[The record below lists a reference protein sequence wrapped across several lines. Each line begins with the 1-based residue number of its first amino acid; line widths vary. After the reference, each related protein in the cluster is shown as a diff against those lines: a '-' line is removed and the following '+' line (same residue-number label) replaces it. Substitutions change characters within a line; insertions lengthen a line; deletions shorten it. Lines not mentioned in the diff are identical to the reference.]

1 MRGFLPRDPLL
12 VGRLGACL
20 GAIAWLWL
28 GGQGILPLA
37 AVALLLLLAT
47 SARVWFLDRRSGH
60 ALRMHDVPTYV
71 VIADLVTAGIWM
83 IASATNPRSIA
94 FVIVL
99 AVGAFAMYRLG
110 RAGLIAAM
118 TTYVAARLF
127 MEALRVAIGEP
138 TPTPQLVAE
147 VFVVGIAVLILSAT
161 VDSYRAEQT
170 RAENAL
176 RRGKTLERLA
186 TEIASETEPMALF
199 RTIARS
205 ALLLA
210 NAHHATIA
218 VRRGDEFYIAAGS
231 GTGERVVGVHAPA
244 ATGIVGAVLRTRAT
258 VAVDDYA
265 ADPMAIP
272 AVREI
277 GVRALIGLPIFL
289 HGEFAAAISV
299 GRLDLRPFDA
309 EDRAALE
316 GLAAHAS
323 IALRNARII
332 EQGRRL
338 EALSRELSGA
348 MPEDVIDRI
357 AQAMQAV
364 FDLEW
369 VVITELKGDLAR
381 PLAALGKAAP
391 ARGHGWVPL
400 GPMLRSV
407 VAARELVVLRDY
419 ANDHGIEPDRPI
431 SMLARDVGVHA
442 MMVAPIIVEGEIR
455 ATIAVGTTDP
465 YRMFDGIERQE
476 LLAFA
481 DLGASALRAANERSE
496 RERRIGRLSAL
507 NVLAWQLA
515 AVHEPFAIAKLAFDA
530 AATLV
535 QRDSFTV
542 ARYDDR
548 TNELEFVME
557 AHGDQAAP
565 GETRLSLGS
574 GPPPRQGPLPLGP
587 PPRQGPLPLGP
598 MSQVVLTGEPFR
610 APNAVHLPM
619 KSRGQL
625 VGVLACATDAP
636 NVLDDEDVAVLQ
648 TLANLVATAFENAGA
663 LARMREL
670 YLASVRALAA
680 AVDARDPYTRSHS
693 ARVAALSRGIAEE
706 MQLTTD
712 QVRRIQL
719 GALLHDIGKIGVPDA
734 ILNNPGALSPDEWV
748 IMRSHSMLG
757 ASIVNAVEPLRDLV
771 PIVRMH
777 HERYD
782 GAGYPDQLGGDLV
795 PIEAYVVAAAD
806 AFEVIIS
813 RRAYKPAQ
821 TVEHACAELLRC
833 RGTQFHPAVVDAFLR
848 LIERDRAQ
856 GAAQLRRI
864 AGILHEDIEDVPG
877 PGVLLEQ
884 FAASAQ
890 THGRQ
895 LAILQRLAS
904 EISAVLD
911 IDELAERLLR
921 IICDAMGY
929 ENGFLLTLDDGGDD
943 LVIRAA
949 VGPSRSYVG
958 SRLPR
963 GQGIS
968 WWVVEHGEPQ
978 NVADGRVDP
987 RFYGPSE
994 IRSVL
999 CVPLQLGD
1007 ERIGA
1012 LGVESPRVA
1021 AFGREDEELLTAVSH
1036 QVAAA
1041 VRVAKLHQAAK
1052 TAAATDPLTGL
1063 PNRRSFFERLDR
1075 ELAGRDGRSLSVA
1088 MLDANGLK
1096 ALNDGFGHAAGDEA
1110 LVRVGS
1116 ILVAG
1121 VREGDLVARIGGDE
1135 FAVLFA
1141 GAPILTAERIVRR
1154 LAERIAHSTLGAGH
1168 RLPTIAWGVADASG
1182 DATVDELVE
1191 AADRAMYRQ
1200 KQLMRKRTPA

>member
-1 MRGFLPRDPLL
+1 MRGVFPRDPLL
-12 VGRLGACL
+12 VGRVGACL
-20 GAIAWLWL
+20 GAVAWLWL
-28 GGQGILPLA
+28 GGQGVVPLA
-37 AVALLLLLAT
+37 ALALTFLVAT
-47 SARVWFLDRRSGH
+47 SAGVWWLDRARGH
-60 ALRMHDVPTYV
+60 PLGMHELPAQIVL
-71 VIADLVTAGIWM
+71 ADLVTAGVWM
-83 IASATNPRSIA
+83 VGSATNPRSIA

-110 RAGLIAAM
+110 RAGLIATM
-118 TTYVAARLF
+118 TTYLAARLG
-127 MEALRVAIGEP
+127 MEALRMTTGEP
-138 TPTPQLVAE
+138 TPVPQLVAE
-147 VFVVGIAVLILSAT
+147 IIVVSLAVLIVSAT
-161 VDSYRAEQT
+161 VDSYRAEQS
-170 RAENAL
+170 RAEKAL
-176 RRGKTLERLA
+176 RLGRTLERLA
-186 TEIASETEPMALF
+186 TQIASETEPGALF

-210 NAHHATIA
+210 DAHHATIN
-218 VRRGDEFYIAAGS
+218 VRRGDEFYVAAGA
-231 GTGERVVGVHAPA
+231 GTGERIVGFHAPA
-244 ATGIVGAVLRTRAT
+244 ELGIVGAVLRTRAT

-265 ADPMAIP
+265 ADPTAVS
-272 AVREI
+272 AVRDV
-277 GVRALIGLPIFL
+277 GVRALIGVPIFL
-289 HGEFAAAISV
+289 HGEFAATITV
-299 GRLDLRPFDA
+299 GRLERRAFDA
-309 EDRAALE
+309 DDRAALE
-316 GLAAHAS
+316 GLASHAS

-369 VVITELKGDLAR
+369 VLITELKGDLGR
-381 PLAALGKAAP
+381 PLAALGRAAP
-391 ARGHGWVPL
+391 ARSHEWMPL
-400 GPMLRSV
+400 GPLLRQL
-407 VAARELVVLRDY
+407 VATRELVLLRDY
-419 ANDHGIEPDRPI
+419 ATDRGIEPDRPI
-431 SMLARDVGVHA
+431 SRLAHEVGVHA
-442 MMVAPIIVEGEIR
+442 TMVAPVILQGELR
-455 ATIAVGTTDP
+455 AALAVGTTDP
-465 YRMFDGIERQE
+465 YRSFDAIERQE
-476 LLAFA
+476 LLAVA
-481 DLGASALRAANERSE
+481 DLAASALRAANERRE

-515 AVHEPFAIAKLAFDA
+515 AVHEPFGIARLAFDA
-530 AATLV
+530 AATLTR
-535 QRDSFTV
+535 RDSFSV

-548 TNELEFVME
+548 SNELDFVIE
-557 AHGDQAAP
+557 ARGDEAAA
-565 GETRLSLGS
+565 GETQVPVGS
-574 GPPPRQGPLPLGP
+574 GPT
-587 PPRQGPLPLGP
+587 
-598 MSQVVLTGEPFR
+598 SQVVLSGELFR
-610 APNAVHLPM
+610 TPNAVHLPM
-619 KSRGQL
+619 KSRGKL
-625 VGVLACATDAP
+625 VGVLACGTDAP

-706 MQLTTD
+706 MKLSVD

-734 ILNNPGALSPDEWV
+734 ILNNPGALSADEWV

-771 PIVRMH
+771 PIVRSH

-782 GAGYPDQLGGDLV
+782 GAGYPDELGGDLV

-806 AFEVIIS
+806 AFEVIVS

-821 TVEHACAELLRC
+821 TVEYACAELLRC
-833 RGTQFHPAVVDAFLR
+833 RGTQFHPTVVDAFLR

-877 PGVLLEQ
+877 PGLLLEQ

-929 ENGFLLTLDDGGDD
+929 ENGFLLTLDDDGDH

-949 VGPSRSYVG
+949 VGPSGSYVG
-958 SRLPR
+958 QRLSR

-968 WWVVEHGEPQ
+968 WWVVERGELQ
-978 NVADGRVDP
+978 NVADGRLDP
-987 RFYGPSE
+987 RFYGPDE

-999 CVPLQLGD
+999 TVPLQLGD

-1012 LGVESPRVA
+1012 LGVESPRIA
-1021 AFGREDEELLTAVSH
+1021 AFGRKDEELLTAVSH

-1063 PNRRSFFERLDR
+1063 PNRRSFFERLER
-1075 ELAGRDGRSLSVA
+1075 ELATREGDSLSVA
-1088 MLDANGLK
+1088 ILDANGLK
-1096 ALNDGFGHAAGDEA
+1096 ALNDDFGHAAGDEA
-1110 LVRVGS
+1110 LVRVGA
-1116 ILVAG
+1116 ILQAG
-1121 VREGDLVARIGGDE
+1121 VRDGDLVARIGGDE
-1135 FAVLFA
+1135 FAVLFS

-1154 LAERIAHSTLGAGH
+1154 LAEQIARGTIGAGH
-1168 RLPTIAWGVADASG
+1168 RLPTIAWGVADATG
-1182 DATVDELVE
+1182 EATVDALVE

-1200 KQLMRKRTPA
+1200 KQLMRRRTPA

>member
-1 MRGFLPRDPLL
+1 MRGLFPRDPLL
-12 VGRLGACL
+12 IGRLGACL
-20 GAIAWLWL
+20 GAVAWLSL
-28 GGQGILPLA
+28 GGQGMVPIAGGALVLL
-37 AVALLLLLAT
+37 VATA
-47 SARVWFLDRRSGH
+47 ARVWWLDRRRGR
-60 ALRMHDVPTYV
+60 ALGLHEVPV
-71 VIADLVTAGIWM
+71 DIVIADLVTAGVWM
-83 IASATNPRSIA
+83 IGSATNPRSIA

-110 RAGLIAAM
+110 RAGLLATM
-118 TTYVAARLF
+118 GTYLAARLG
-127 MEALRVAIGEP
+127 MEFVRVATHEP
-138 TPTPQLVAE
+138 TPVPQFFAE
-147 VFVVGIAVLILSAT
+147 VVVVAIAVLILSAT
-161 VDSYRAEQT
+161 VDSYREERA
-170 RAENAL
+170 RAEKAL
-176 RRGKTLERLA
+176 RLGKSLERLA

-210 NAHHATIA
+210 NAQHATIN
-218 VRRGDEFYIAAGS
+218 VRRGDEFYIAAGAGS
-231 GTGERVVGVHAPA
+231 GERVVGVHAPSEA
-244 ATGIVGAVLRTRAT
+244 GIVGAVLRTRAT
-258 VAVDDYA
+258 VTVDDYA
-265 ADPMAIP
+265 TDPTAVP
-272 AVREI
+272 AVRDV
-277 GVRALIGLPIFL
+277 GVRALIGVPIFL
-289 HGEFAAAISV
+289 HGEFAATLTV
-299 GRLDLRPFDA
+299 GRLEPRPFDA
-309 EDRAALE
+309 DDRAALE
-316 GLAAHAS
+316 GLASHAS

-338 EALSRELSGA
+338 ETLSRELSGA

-369 VVITELKGDLAR
+369 VVITALKGDLGR

-391 ARGHGWVPL
+391 ARSLDWMPL
-400 GPMLRSV
+400 GPLLRQV
-407 VAARELVVLRDY
+407 VAARELVHLRDY
-419 ANDHGIEPDRPI
+419 GSDNGIEPQRPI
-431 SMLARDVGVHA
+431 SMLARDAGVHA
-442 MMVAPIIVEGEIR
+442 IMVAPVIFEGEIR
-455 ATIAVGTTDP
+455 AALTVGTTDP
-465 YRMFDGIERQE
+465 YRTFDAIERQE

-481 DLGASALRAANERSE
+481 DLAASALRAANERSE

-515 AVHEPFAIAKLAFDA
+515 AVHEPFGIAKLAFDA
-530 AATLV
+530 AATLLR
-535 QRDSFTV
+535 RDSFSI
-542 ARYDDR
+542 ARYDEKS
-548 TNELEFVME
+548 NELEFVIEGRGDE
-557 AHGDQAAP
+557 AAA
-565 GETRLSLGS
+565 GETRESV
-574 GPPPRQGPLPLGP
+574 GPSPT
-587 PPRQGPLPLGP
+587 
-598 MSQVVLTGEPFR
+598 SQVVLTGEPYR
-610 APNAVHLPM
+610 TPSEVHLPM
-619 KSRGQL
+619 KSRGKL
-625 VGVLACATDAP
+625 VGVLACGTDAP
-636 NVLDDEDVAVLQ
+636 NVLDDGDVAVLQ

-706 MQLTTD
+706 MQLSAD

-734 ILNNPGALSPDEWV
+734 ILNKPGALTPDEWV
-748 IMRSHSMLG
+748 MMRSHSMLG

-771 PIVRMH
+771 PIVRSH

-782 GAGYPDQLGGDLV
+782 GAGYPDELGGDLV

-806 AFEVIIS
+806 AFEVIVS

-848 LIERDRAQ
+848 LIDRDRAQ

-884 FAASAQ
+884 FAASAR

-911 IDELAERLLR
+911 IDDLAERLLR

-929 ENGFLLTLDDGGDD
+929 ENGFLLTLDDAAEY

-949 VGPSRSYVG
+949 VGPSGSYVG
-958 SRLPR
+958 QRLPR

-968 WWVVEHGEPQ
+968 WWVVERGELQ
-978 NVADGRVDP
+978 NVADGRLDA

-999 CVPLQLGD
+999 SVPLQLGD

-1012 LGVESPRVA
+1012 LGVESTRLA

-1052 TAAATDPLTGL
+1052 IAAATDPLTGL
-1063 PNRRSFFERLDR
+1063 PNRRSFFERLER
-1075 ELAGRDGRSLSVA
+1075 ELAGRDGAPLSVA
-1088 MLDANGLK
+1088 IVDANGLK
-1096 ALNDGFGHAAGDEA
+1096 ALNDDFGHAAGDEA
-1110 LVRVGS
+1110 LVRVGA
-1116 ILVAG
+1116 ILQSG

-1135 FAVLFA
+1135 FAVLFT

-1154 LAERIAHSTLGAGH
+1154 LAERIAHSTLGVGH

-1182 DATVDELVE
+1182 EATVDALVE

>member
-1 MRGFLPRDPLL
+1 MWGLFPRDPLL
-12 VGRLGACL
+12 IGRLGACL
-20 GAIAWLWL
+20 GALAWLGV
-28 GGQGILPLA
+28 GGQGIAPLA
-37 AVALLLLLAT
+37 ATALVLLVVT
-47 SARVWFLDRRSGH
+47 SARVWWLDLKRGR
-60 ALRMHDVPTYV
+60 ALSLNDVPPHV
-71 VIADLVTAGIWM
+71 VIGDLVTAGIWM
-83 IASATNPRSIA
+83 VSSATNPRSIA
-94 FVIVL
+94 FVVVL

-110 RAGLIAAM
+110 RAGLIATM
-118 TTYVAARLF
+118 TTYLAARIG
-127 MEALRVAIGEP
+127 MEAVRVSINEP
-138 TPTPQLVAE
+138 TPVPQLVAE
-147 VFVVGIAVLILSAT
+147 VLVVGLAVLILSAT
-161 VDSYRAEQT
+161 VDSYREEQA
-170 RAENAL
+170 RAEKAL
-176 RRGKTLERLA
+176 RLGRTLERLA
-186 TEIASETEPMALF
+186 TEIASETEPMSLF
-199 RTIARS
+199 RAIARS

-210 NAHHATIA
+210 NAHHATIN
-218 VRRGDEFYIAAGS
+218 VRRGEEFYIGAGA

-244 ATGIVGAVLRTRAT
+244 EMGIVGAVLRTRAT
-258 VAVDDYA
+258 VTVDDYA
-265 ADPMAIP
+265 AYPTAVP
-272 AVREI
+272 AVRDT
-277 GVRALIGLPIFL
+277 GVRALIAVPIFL
-289 HGEFAAAISV
+289 HGESAATITV

-309 EDRAALE
+309 DDRAALE
-316 GLAAHAS
+316 GLASHAS
-323 IALRNARII
+323 VALRNARII

-338 EALSRELSGA
+338 ETLSRELSGA

-357 AQAMQAV
+357 ARAMQAV

-369 VVITELKGDLAR
+369 VIITEVKGDLAR
-381 PLAALGKAAP
+381 PMAALGKAA
-391 ARGHGWVPL
+391 AAVSHGWISHGPL
-400 GPMLRSV
+400 LRRA
-407 VAARELVVLRDY
+407 VAARELVFMRDY
-419 ANDHGIEPDRPI
+419 AGDNGVEPDRPI

-442 MMVAPIIVEGEIR
+442 TMLAPIILDGEIR
-455 ATIAVGTTDP
+455 AALTVGTTDP
-465 YRMFDGIERQE
+465 YRTFDAIERQG

-481 DLGASALRAANERSE
+481 ELAASALRAANERRE

-507 NVLAWQLA
+507 NILAWQLA
-515 AVHEPFAIAKLAFDA
+515 AVHEPFGIATLAFDA
-530 AATLV
+530 AATLLR
-535 QRDSFTV
+535 RDSFSI
-542 ARYDDR
+542 ARYDER
-548 TNELEFVME
+548 SNELEFVIE
-557 AHGDQAAP
+557 ARGDDAAP
-565 GETRLSLGS
+565 GETRESVGS
-574 GPPPRQGPLPLGP
+574 GPT
-587 PPRQGPLPLGP
+587 
-598 MSQVVLTGEPFR
+598 SQVVLTGEPFR
-610 APNAVHLPM
+610 ASHEVHLPM
-619 KSRGQL
+619 KSRGKL
-625 VGVLACATDAP
+625 VGVLACGTDAP
-636 NVLDDEDVAVLQ
+636 NVIDDEDVAVLQ

-693 ARVAALSRGIAEE
+693 ARVAALARGIAEQ
-706 MQLTTD
+706 MQLSAD

-734 ILNNPGALSPDEWV
+734 ILNKPGALSPDEWV

-771 PIVRMH
+771 PIVRSH

-782 GAGYPDQLGGDLV
+782 GAGYPDELGGDLV

-806 AFEVIIS
+806 AFEVIVS
-813 RRAYKPAQ
+813 RRSYKPAQ

-911 IDELAERLLR
+911 IDELAGRLLR

-929 ENGFLLTLDDGGDD
+929 ENGFLLTLDEAAEH

-949 VGPSRSYVG
+949 VGPSGSYLG
-958 SRLPR
+958 QRLPR

-968 WWVVEHGEPQ
+968 WWVVEHGKLQ
-978 NVADGRVDP
+978 NVADGRLDD

-1012 LGVESPRVA
+1012 LGVESPRIA
-1021 AFGREDEELLTAVSH
+1021 AFGREDEDLLSAVSH

-1052 TAAATDPLTGL
+1052 TAAATDALTGL
-1063 PNRRSFFERLDR
+1063 PNRRSFFERLER
-1075 ELAGRDGRSLSVA
+1075 EVARGDGQPLSVA
-1088 MLDANGLK
+1088 ILDANGLK
-1096 ALNDGFGHAAGDEA
+1096 ALNDSFGHAAGDEA
-1110 LVRVGS
+1110 LVRVGA
-1116 ILVAG
+1116 ILQAG

-1154 LAERIAHSTLGAGH
+1154 LADRIGQSTLGVGH
-1168 RLPTIAWGVADASG
+1168 RLPTIAWGVADATG
-1182 DATVDELVE
+1182 EATVDELVE

>member
-1 MRGFLPRDPLL
+1 VWGLFPRDPLL
-12 VGRLGACL
+12 VGRIGACL
-20 GAIAWLWL
+20 GAVAWLAL
-28 GGQGILPLA
+28 GGLGVLPVA
-37 AVALLLLLAT
+37 ATALVLLLAT
-47 SARVWFLDRRSGH
+47 SAWVWRLDSKRGR
-60 ALRMHDVPTYV
+60 ALQLHEVPPQL
-71 VIADLVTAGIWM
+71 VIADLVTGAVWM
-83 IASATNPRSIA
+83 IGSATNPRSIA

-99 AVGAFAMYRLG
+99 AVGAFAMYRLK
-110 RAGLIAAM
+110 RAGLIATM
-118 TTYVAARLF
+118 TTYVAARVG
-127 MEALRVAIGEP
+127 MEAVRLSIGEP
-138 TPTPQLVAE
+138 TPISQVIAE
-147 VFVVGIAVLILSAT
+147 AFVVGIVVIILSAT
-161 VDSYRAEQT
+161 VDSYHAEQSRAES
-170 RAENAL
+170 AL
-176 RRGKTLERLA
+176 RRGKSLERLA
-186 TEIASETEPMALF
+186 ADIAAETEPLALF
-199 RTIARS
+199 QTIARS

-210 NAHHATIA
+210 NAEHATIN
-218 VRRGDEFYIAAGS
+218 VRRGEEFYIAAGA

-244 ATGIVGAVLRTRAT
+244 EMGIVGAVLRARAT
-258 VAVDDYA
+258 VAIDDYGT
-265 ADPMAIP
+265 DPTAVP
-272 AVREI
+272 AVRDV
-277 GVRALIGLPIFL
+277 GVRALICVPIFL
-289 HGEFAAAISV
+289 HGEFAATITV
-299 GRLDLRPFDA
+299 GRLDRRPFDA

-316 GLAAHAS
+316 GLASHAS
-323 IALRNARII
+323 IALRNARLI

-357 AQAMQAV
+357 AHTMQAV

-369 VVITELKGDLAR
+369 VLISELKGEEGR
-381 PLAALGKAAP
+381 PLAALGKARP
-391 ARGHGWVPL
+391 ARDHGWSPL
-400 GPMLRSV
+400 GPLLRQV
-407 VAARELVVLRDY
+407 VAARELIVLRDY
-419 ANDHGIEPDRPI
+419 MSDRGIEPERAI

-442 MMVAPIIVEGEIR
+442 IMVAPIIFDGEIR
-455 ATIAVGTTDP
+455 AALTVGTTDP
-465 YRMFDGIERQE
+465 YRSFDAIERRE

-481 DLGASALRAANERSE
+481 DLASSALRAANERRE

-507 NVLAWQLA
+507 NVLAWQLG
-515 AVHEPFAIAKLAFDA
+515 AVHEPFDIARLAFDA

-535 QRDSFTV
+535 PRDTFSI
-542 ARYDDR
+542 ARYDER
-548 TNELEFVME
+548 SNELAFVINARGDE
-557 AHGDQAAP
+557 AKAD
-565 GETRLSLGS
+565 ETRMQVGS
-574 GPPPRQGPLPLGP
+574 GPASLVIQ
-587 PPRQGPLPLGP
+587 
-598 MSQVVLTGEPFR
+598 SGELHRTPSE
-610 APNAVHLPM
+610 VHLPM
-619 KSRGQL
+619 KSRGKL
-625 VGVLACATDAP
+625 VGVLACGADAP
-636 NVLDDEDVAVLQ
+636 SSLDDEDVAVLQ
-648 TLANLVATAFENAGA
+648 TLANLVATAFENAEA
-663 LARMREL
+663 LGRMREL

-706 MQLTTD
+706 MQLSAD

-734 ILNNPGALSPDEWV
+734 ILNKPGALSPDEWV
-748 IMRSHSMLG
+748 MMRSHSMLG

-771 PIVRMH
+771 PIVRSH

-782 GAGYPDQLGGDLV
+782 GGGYPDELGGDLV

-806 AFEVIIS
+806 AFEVIVS

-911 IDELAERLLR
+911 IDDLAERLLR

-929 ENGFLLTLDDGGDD
+929 ENGFLLTLDDAGDY

-949 VGPSRSYVG
+949 VGPSGSYVG
-958 SRLPR
+958 QRLPK

-968 WWVVEHGEPQ
+968 WWVVERGKLQ
-978 NVADGRVDP
+978 NVADGRLDP
-987 RFYGPSE
+987 RFYGPNE

-999 CVPLQLGD
+999 SVPLQLGD

-1012 LGVESPRVA
+1012 LGVESPRIA
-1021 AFGREDEELLTAVSH
+1021 AFGREDEDLLTAVSH

-1063 PNRRSFFERLDR
+1063 PNRRIFFERLER
-1075 ELAGRDGRSLSVA
+1075 ELAARDGASLSVA
-1088 MLDANGLK
+1088 IVDANGLK
-1096 ALNDGFGHAAGDEA
+1096 ALNDDFGHAAGDEA
-1110 LVRVGS
+1110 LVRVGA
-1116 ILVAG
+1116 ILQAG

-1135 FAVLFA
+1135 FAVLFV

-1154 LAERIAHSTLGAGH
+1154 LAERIAKGTLGAGR
-1168 RLPTIAWGVADASG
+1168 RLPTIAWGVSDATG
-1182 DATVDELVE
+1182 EATVDALVE

>member
-1 MRGFLPRDPLL
+1 MRGLFPRDPLL
-12 VGRLGACL
+12 IGRLGACL
-20 GAIAWLWL
+20 GAVVWLSL
-28 GGQGILPLA
+28 GGQGMVPIAGGALVLL
-37 AVALLLLLAT
+37 VATA
-47 SARVWFLDRRSGH
+47 ARVWWLDRRRGR
-60 ALRMHDVPTYV
+60 ALGLHEVPV
-71 VIADLVTAGIWM
+71 DIVIADLVTAGVWM
-83 IASATNPRSIA
+83 IGSATNPRSIA

-110 RAGLIAAM
+110 RAGLLATM
-118 TTYVAARLF
+118 GTYLAARLG
-127 MEALRVAIGEP
+127 MEFVRVATHEP
-138 TPTPQLVAE
+138 TPVPQFFAE
-147 VFVVGIAVLILSAT
+147 VVVVAIAVLILSAT
-161 VDSYRAEQT
+161 VDSYREERA
-170 RAENAL
+170 RAEKAL
-176 RRGKTLERLA
+176 RLGKSLERLA

-210 NAHHATIA
+210 NAQHATIN
-218 VRRGDEFYIAAGS
+218 VRRGDEFYIAAGAGS
-231 GTGERVVGVHAPA
+231 GERVVGVHAPA
-244 ATGIVGAVLRTRAT
+244 ETGIVGAVLRTRAT
-258 VAVDDYA
+258 VIVDDYA
-265 ADPMAIP
+265 ADPTAVP
-272 AVREI
+272 AVRDI
-277 GVRALIGLPIFL
+277 GVRALIGVPIFL
-289 HGEFAAAISV
+289 HGEFAATITV
-299 GRLDLRPFDA
+299 GRLETRPFDA
-309 EDRAALE
+309 DDRDALE
-316 GLAAHAS
+316 GLASHAS

-338 EALSRELSGA
+338 ESLSRELSGA
-348 MPEDVIDRI
+348 MPADVIDRI

-369 VVITELKGDLAR
+369 VIINEVKGDLVR
-381 PLAALGKAAP
+381 SMAALGKAAP
-391 ARGHGWVPL
+391 ALGHGWISHGPL
-400 GPMLRSV
+400 LRKV
-407 VAARELVVLRDY
+407 VAARELVLMRDY
-419 ANDHGIEPDRPI
+419 ANDSGIEPDRPI

-442 MMVAPIIVEGEIR
+442 TMVAPIILDGEIR
-455 ATIAVGTTDP
+455 AALTVGTTDP
-465 YRMFDGIERQE
+465 YRSFDAIERQE

-481 DLGASALRAANERSE
+481 DLAASALRAANERSE

-515 AVHEPFAIAKLAFDA
+515 AVHEPFGIAKLAFDA
-530 AATLV
+530 AATLLR
-535 QRDSFTV
+535 RDSFSI
-542 ARYDDR
+542 ARYDEKS
-548 TNELEFVME
+548 NELEFVIEGRGDE
-557 AHGDQAAP
+557 AVA
-565 GETRLSLGS
+565 GETRESV
-574 GPPPRQGPLPLGP
+574 GPSPTSR
-587 PPRQGPLPLGP
+587 
-598 MSQVVLTGEPFR
+598 VVLTGEPFR
-610 APNAVHLPM
+610 TPSEVHLPM

-625 VGVLACATDAP
+625 VGVLACGTDAP

-706 MQLTTD
+706 MQLSAD

-734 ILNNPGALSPDEWV
+734 ILNKPGALTPDEWV
-748 IMRSHSMLG
+748 MMRSHSMLG

-771 PIVRMH
+771 PIVRSH

-782 GAGYPDQLGGDLV
+782 GAGYPDELGGDLV

-806 AFEVIIS
+806 AFEVIVS

-848 LIERDRAQ
+848 LIDRDRAQ

-884 FAASAQ
+884 FAASAR

-911 IDELAERLLR
+911 IDDLAERLLR

-929 ENGFLLTLDDGGDD
+929 ENGFLLTLDDAGDY

-949 VGPSRSYVG
+949 VGPSGSYVG
-958 SRLPR
+958 QRLRR

-968 WWVVEHGEPQ
+968 WWVVERGELQ
-978 NVADGRVDP
+978 NVADGRLDA

-1012 LGVESPRVA
+1012 LGVESTRLA

-1052 TAAATDPLTGL
+1052 IAAATDPLTGL
-1063 PNRRSFFERLDR
+1063 PNRRSFFERLER
-1075 ELAGRDGRSLSVA
+1075 ELTGRDGAPLSVA
-1088 MLDANGLK
+1088 IVDANGLK
-1096 ALNDGFGHAAGDEA
+1096 ALNDDFGHAAGDEA
-1110 LVRVGS
+1110 LVRVGA
-1116 ILVAG
+1116 ILQAG

-1135 FAVLFA
+1135 FAVLFT

-1154 LAERIAHSTLGAGH
+1154 LAERIAHSTLGVGH

-1182 DATVDELVE
+1182 EATVDALVE

>member
-1 MRGFLPRDPLL
+1 M
-12 VGRLGACL
+12 GRLGACV
-20 GAIAWLWL
+20 GAIAWLAL
-28 GGQGILPLA
+28 GGQGIVPVA
-37 AVALLLLLAT
+37 AAALALLVAT
-47 SARVWFLDRRSGH
+47 SVRVWRLDRARGH
-60 ALRMHDVPTYV
+60 ALGMHEVPV
-71 VIADLVTAGIWM
+71 HLVIADLVTAGVWM
-83 IASATNPRSIA
+83 IGSATNPRSIA
-94 FVIVL
+94 FVIIL

-110 RAGLIAAM
+110 RAGLVATM
-118 TTYVAARLF
+118 TTYVGARVG
-127 MEALRVAIGEP
+127 MEAVRVSVGDP
-138 TPTPQLVAE
+138 TPVPQVIAE
-147 VFVVGIAVLILSAT
+147 VFVVTIAVLILSAT
-161 VDSYRAEQT
+161 VDSYRAEQA
-170 RAENAL
+170 RAEKAL
-176 RRGKTLERLA
+176 RLGKSLERLA

-210 NAHHATIA
+210 NADHATIN
-218 VRRGDEFYIAAGS
+218 VRRGDEFYIAAGA
-231 GTGERVVGVHAPA
+231 GTGEKVVGVHAPSEV
-244 ATGIVGAVLRTRAT
+244 GIVGAVLRTRAT
-258 VAVDDYA
+258 VTVDDYA
-265 ADPMAIP
+265 ADPTAVP
-272 AVREI
+272 AVRDV
-277 GVRALIGLPIFL
+277 GVRALIGVPIFI
-289 HGEFAAAISV
+289 HGEFAATLTV
-299 GRLDLRPFDA
+299 GRLEPRPFDTD
-309 EDRAALE
+309 DRAALE
-316 GLAAHAS
+316 GLASHAS

-338 EALSRELSGA
+338 ETLSRELSGA
-348 MPEDVIDRI
+348 MPEDVIERI

-369 VVITELKGDLAR
+369 VIITEVKGDLAR
-381 PLAALGKAAP
+381 PMAALGRAAP
-391 ARGHGWVPL
+391 ARSHGWISHGPL
-400 GPMLRSV
+400 LRQA
-407 VAARELVVLRDY
+407 VAARELVVMRDY
-419 ANDHGIEPDRPI
+419 ASDNGIEPDRPI

-442 MMVAPIIVEGEIR
+442 TMLAPIILDGEIR
-455 ATIAVGTTDP
+455 AALTVGTTDS
-465 YRMFDGIERQE
+465 YRTFDAIERRE

-481 DLGASALRAANERSE
+481 DLASTALRAANERRE

-507 NVLAWQLA
+507 NVLAWQLG
-515 AVHEPFAIAKLAFDA
+515 AVHDPFEIARLAFDA

-535 QRDSFTV
+535 SRDSFSI
-542 ARYDDR
+542 ARYDER
-548 TNELEFVME
+548 GNELAFVIK
-557 AHGDQAAP
+557 ARGDEVSAD
-565 GETRLSLGS
+565 ETRVPVGS
-574 GPPPRQGPLPLGP
+574 GPASLVIQ
-587 PPRQGPLPLGP
+587 
-598 MSQVVLTGEPFR
+598 SGEPCR
-610 APNAVHLPM
+610 AQNQVYVPM
-619 KSRGQL
+619 KSRGKL
-625 VGVLACATDAP
+625 VGVLSLGADAP
-636 NVLDDEDVAVLQ
+636 KTLDDEDVAVLQ
-648 TLANLVATAFENAGA
+648 TLANLVATAFENAEA

-706 MQLTTD
+706 MHLSAD

-734 ILNNPGALSPDEWV
+734 ILNKPGSLSADEWV
-748 IMRSHSMLG
+748 MMRSHSVLG

-771 PIVRMH
+771 PIVRSH

-782 GAGYPDQLGGDLV
+782 GAGYPDELGGDLV

-806 AFEVIIS
+806 AFEVIVS

-833 RGTQFHPAVVDAFLR
+833 RGSQFHPAVVDAFLR

-884 FAASAQ
+884 FAANAQ

-911 IDELAERLLR
+911 IDDLAERLLR

-929 ENGFLLTLDDGGDD
+929 ENGFLLTLDDAGEH

-949 VGPSRSYVG
+949 VGPSGSYVG
-958 SRLPR
+958 QRLPR

-968 WWVVEHGEPQ
+968 WWVVERGELQ
-978 NVADGRVDP
+978 NVADGRLDP
-987 RFYGPSE
+987 RFYGPAE

-1012 LGVESPRVA
+1012 LGVESPRIA
-1021 AFGREDEELLTAVSH
+1021 AFGREDEDLLTAVSH

-1063 PNRRSFFERLDR
+1063 PNRRSFFQRLER
-1075 ELAGRDGRSLSVA
+1075 ELAARDGASLSVA
-1088 MLDANGLK
+1088 IVDANGLK

-1110 LVRVGS
+1110 LVRVGA
-1116 ILVAG
+1116 ILQAG

-1154 LAERIAHSTLGAGH
+1154 LAERIAKSTLGVGH
-1168 RLPTIAWGVADASG
+1168 RLPTIAWGVADATAE
-1182 DATVDELVE
+1182 ATVDGLVE

>member
-1 MRGFLPRDPLL
+1 MRGLFPRDPLL
-12 VGRLGACL
+12 VGRFGAALGAV
-20 GAIAWLWL
+20 AWLWL
-28 GGQGILPLA
+28 GGQGVVPLA
-37 AVALLLLLAT
+37 AASLVMLLAT
-47 SARVWFLDRRSGH
+47 SLRVWWLDRKGGH
-60 ALRMHDVPTYV
+60 VLRLNEVPALV
-71 VIADLVTAGIWM
+71 VVADLLTAGVWM
-83 IASATNPRSIA
+83 IGSATNPRSIA

-110 RAGLIAAM
+110 RAGLIATM
-118 TTYVAARLF
+118 GTYLAARLG
-127 MEALRVAIGEP
+127 MEFIRVATGEP
-138 TPTPQLVAE
+138 TPIAQFFAE
-147 VFVVGIAVLILSAT
+147 VVVVAIAVLILSAT
-161 VDSYRAEQT
+161 VDSYRAEQA
-170 RAENAL
+170 RGEKAL
-176 RRGKTLERLA
+176 RLGRTLERLA

-210 NAHHATIA
+210 NAQHATIN
-218 VRRGDEFYIAAGS
+218 VRRGDEFYIAAGA
-231 GTGERVVGVHAPA
+231 GTGEGVVGVHAPSEV
-244 ATGIVGAVLRTRAT
+244 GIVGAVLRTRAT
-258 VAVDDYA
+258 VTVDDYA
-265 ADPMAIP
+265 ADPTAVP
-272 AVREI
+272 AVRDV
-277 GVRALIGLPIFL
+277 GVRAVIGVPIFL
-289 HGEFAAAISV
+289 HGEFAATLTV
-299 GRLDLRPFDA
+299 GRLEARPFDA
-309 EDRAALE
+309 DDRAALE
-316 GLAAHAS
+316 GLASHAS

-369 VVITELKGDLAR
+369 VVITELKGDLGR

-391 ARGHGWVPL
+391 ARSLDWMPVGPL
-400 GPMLRSV
+400 LRRV
-407 VAARELVVLRDY
+407 VAARELVLLRDY
-419 ANDHGIEPDRPI
+419 ASDNGIEPERPI

-442 MMVAPIIVEGEIR
+442 IMVAPVIFEGAIR
-455 ATIAVGTTDP
+455 AALAVGTTDR
-465 YRMFDGIERQE
+465 YRMFDAIERQE

-481 DLGASALRAANERSE
+481 DLAASALRSANERRE

-515 AVHEPFAIAKLAFDA
+515 AVHETFGIAKLAFDA
-530 AATLV
+530 AATLFR
-535 QRDSFTV
+535 RDTFSI
-542 ARYDDR
+542 ARYDER
-548 TNELEFVME
+548 SNELEFVIE
-557 AHGDQAAP
+557 ARGDEATG
-565 GETRLSLGS
+565 GETRASVGS
-574 GPPPRQGPLPLGP
+574 GPA
-587 PPRQGPLPLGP
+587 
-598 MSQVVLTGEPFR
+598 SQVVLTGEPFR
-610 APNAVHLPM
+610 TPNEVHLPM
-619 KSRGQL
+619 KSRGKL
-625 VGVLACATDAP
+625 VGVLACGTGAP
-636 NVLDDEDVAVLQ
+636 NILDDEDVAVLQ

-706 MQLTTD
+706 MQLSAD

-771 PIVRMH
+771 PIVRSH

-782 GAGYPDQLGGDLV
+782 GGGYPDQLGGDLV

-806 AFEVIIS
+806 AFEVIVS

-929 ENGFLLTLDDGGDD
+929 ENGFLLTLDDAGDD

-949 VGPSRSYVG
+949 VGPSGSYVG
-958 SRLPR
+958 QHLPR

-968 WWVVEHGEPQ
+968 WWVVERGELQ
-978 NVADGRVDP
+978 NVADGRLDP

-1007 ERIGA
+1007 ERIGV
-1012 LGVESPRVA
+1012 LGVESTRLA
-1021 AFGREDEELLTAVSH
+1021 AFGREDEDLLTAVSH

-1063 PNRRSFFERLDR
+1063 PNRRSFFQRLER
-1075 ELAGRDGRSLSVA
+1075 ELAGRDGAPLSVA
-1088 MLDANGLK
+1088 IVDANGLK

-1110 LVRVGS
+1110 LVRVGA
-1116 ILVAG
+1116 ILQAG

-1154 LAERIAHSTLGAGH
+1154 LAERIANSTLGIGH

-1182 DATVDELVE
+1182 ESTVDALVE

-1200 KQLMRKRTPA
+1200 KQHMRKRTPA

>member
-1 MRGFLPRDPLL
+1 MRGLFRFDPLL
-12 VGRLGACL
+12 VARFGAFLGGL
-20 GAIAWLWL
+20 AWLGL
-28 GGQGILPLA
+28 GGQGLVPVTA
-37 AVALLLLLAT
+37 AALLLLLAT
-47 SARVWFLDRRSGH
+47 SARVWWLDRKWGR
-60 ALRMHDVPTYV
+60 ALGVHEVPAYV
-71 VIADLVTAGIWM
+71 VAADLVTGGLWM
-83 IASATNPRSIA
+83 IGSATNPRSIA

-110 RAGLIAAM
+110 RAGLFATM
-118 TTYVAARLF
+118 TTYLAARLG
-127 MEALRVAIGEP
+127 MELVRVATNEP
-138 TPTPQLVAE
+138 TPVPQFFAE
-147 VFVVGIAVLILSAT
+147 VVVVGVAVVILSAT
-161 VDSYRAEQT
+161 VDSYRAEKA
-170 RAENAL
+170 RADKAL
-176 RRGKTLERLA
+176 RLGKSLERLA

-210 NAHHATIA
+210 NAHHATINI
-218 VRRGDEFYIAAGS
+218 RRGDEFYIAAGA

-244 ATGIVGAVLRTRAT
+244 QMGIVGAVLRTRAT
-258 VAVDDYA
+258 VTVDDYA
-265 ADPMAIP
+265 ADPTAVP
-272 AVREI
+272 AVRDV
-277 GVRALIGLPIFL
+277 GVRALIAVPIIL
-289 HGEFAAAISV
+289 HGEFAATITV
-299 GRLDLRPFDA
+299 GRLDARPFDA
-309 EDRAALE
+309 DDREALE
-316 GLAAHAS
+316 GLASHAS
-323 IALRNARII
+323 MALRNARII

-338 EALSRELSGA
+338 ETLSRELSGA

-369 VVITELKGDLAR
+369 VIITELKGDLGR
-381 PLAALGKAAP
+381 PLAALGKAGP
-391 ARGHGWVPL
+391 ARGHGWMPL
-400 GPMLRSV
+400 GPLLRQL
-407 VAARELVVLRDY
+407 VAARKLVLLRDY
-419 ANDHGIEPDRPI
+419 PSDNGIEPDRPI

-442 MMVAPIIVEGEIR
+442 IMVAPVIFEGEIR
-455 ATIAVGTTDP
+455 AALTVGTTDP
-465 YRMFDGIERQE
+465 YRSFDAIERQE

-481 DLGASALRAANERSE
+481 DLAASALRAANERSE

-515 AVHEPFAIAKLAFDA
+515 EVQEPFGIAKLAFDA

-535 QRDSFTV
+535 PRDSFAI

-548 TNELEFVME
+548 ASEIDVVIE
-557 AHGDQAAP
+557 ARGDEAAP
-565 GETRLSLGS
+565 GETNV
-574 GPPPRQGPLPLGP
+574 PLG
-587 PPRQGPLPLGP
+587 LDA

-610 APNAVHLPM
+610 TPNAVHLPM
-619 KSRGQL
+619 KSQGKL
-625 VGVLACATDAP
+625 VGVLACGTEAP
-636 NVLDDEDVAVLQ
+636 KLLDDEDVAVLQ

-706 MQLTTD
+706 LQLSAD

-734 ILNNPGALSPDEWV
+734 ILNKPGALSADEWV
-748 IMRSHSMLG
+748 VMRSHSMLG

-771 PIVRMH
+771 PIVRSH

-782 GAGYPDQLGGDLV
+782 GAGYPDELGGDLV

-806 AFEVIIS
+806 AFEVIVS

-856 GAAQLRRI
+856 GAAELRRI

-895 LAILQRLAS
+895 LEILQRLAL

-929 ENGFLLTLDDGGDD
+929 ENGFLLTLDDGGEH

-949 VGPSRSYVG
+949 VGPSGSYVG
-958 SRLPR
+958 QRLPR

-968 WWVVEHGEPQ
+968 WWVVERGELQ
-978 NVADGRVDP
+978 NVADGRLDP
-987 RFYGPSE
+987 RFYGPDE

-1007 ERIGA
+1007 EHIGA
-1012 LGVESPRVA
+1012 LGVESPRVG
-1021 AFGREDEELLTAVSH
+1021 AFGREDEDLLLAVSH
-1036 QVAAA
+1036 HVAAA

-1063 PNRRSFFERLDR
+1063 PNRRSFFQRLER
-1075 ELAGRDGRSLSVA
+1075 ELAGRDGAPLSVA
-1088 MLDANGLK
+1088 VVDANGLK

-1116 ILVAG
+1116 ILQAG
-1121 VREGDLVARIGGDE
+1121 VRESDLVARIGGDE

-1154 LAERIAHSTLGAGH
+1154 LAERIAHSTLGVGH
-1168 RLPTIAWGVADASG
+1168 QLPTIAWGVADATG
-1182 DATVDELVE
+1182 GATVDELVE

-1200 KQLMRKRTPA
+1200 KQQMRKRTTA

>member
-1 MRGFLPRDPLL
+1 MWAPFLRDPLL
-12 VGRLGACL
+12 VGRLGACV
-20 GAIAWLWL
+20 GAVAWLSL
-28 GGQGILPLA
+28 GGQGMVPISSA
-37 AVALLLLLAT
+37 ALVLLIAT
-47 SARVWFLDRRSGH
+47 AGRVWWLVRRRGH
-60 ALRMHDVPTYV
+60 ALGLHDVPVDV
-71 VIADLVTAGIWM
+71 VVADLVTAGVWM
-83 IASATNPRSIA
+83 IGSSTNPRSIA

-110 RAGLIAAM
+110 RAGLLATM
-118 TTYVAARLF
+118 GTYLTARLV
-127 MEALRVAIGEP
+127 MEVVRVATHEP
-138 TPTPQLVAE
+138 TPVAQLFAE
-147 VFVVGIAVLILSAT
+147 VVVVSIAVLILSAT
-161 VDSYRAEQT
+161 VDSYREERA
-170 RAENAL
+170 RAEKAL
-176 RRGKTLERLA
+176 RLGKSLERLA

-210 NAHHATIA
+210 NAQHATMN
-218 VRRGDEFYIAAGS
+218 VRRGDEFYIAAGAGS
-231 GTGERVVGVHAPA
+231 GERVVGVHAPSEA
-244 ATGIVGAVLRTRAT
+244 GIVGDVLRTRAT
-258 VAVDDYA
+258 VTVDDYA
-265 ADPMAIP
+265 AYPTAIP
-272 AVREI
+272 AVRDV
-277 GVRALIGLPIFL
+277 GVRALIGVPIFL
-289 HGEFAAAISV
+289 HGEFAAALTV
-299 GRLDLRPFDA
+299 GRLEPRPFDA
-309 EDRAALE
+309 DDRAALE
-316 GLAAHAS
+316 GLASHAS

-338 EALSRELSGA
+338 ETLARELSGA

-357 AQAMQAV
+357 AQAMHAV

-369 VVITELKGDLAR
+369 VIISEVKGDLAR
-381 PLAALGKAAP
+381 SMAALGKAAP
-391 ARGHGWVPL
+391 ARSHGWISHGPL
-400 GPMLRSV
+400 LRQA
-407 VAARELVVLRDY
+407 VAAREVVLMRDY
-419 ANDHGIEPDRPI
+419 ATDNAVEPDRPI

-442 MMVAPIIVEGEIR
+442 TMLAPIILDGEIR
-455 ATIAVGTTDP
+455 AALTVGTTDP
-465 YRMFDGIERQE
+465 YRTFDAIERQE

-481 DLGASALRAANERSE
+481 DLASSALRAANERRE

-515 AVHEPFAIAKLAFDA
+515 AVHEPFGIAKLAFDA
-530 AATLV
+530 AATLLR
-535 QRDSFTV
+535 RDSFSI
-542 ARYDDR
+542 ARYDER
-548 TNELEFVME
+548 TNELDFVIE
-557 AHGDQAAP
+557 ARGDEAAA
-565 GETRLSLGS
+565 GETGVPVGS
-574 GPPPRQGPLPLGP
+574 GPA
-587 PPRQGPLPLGP
+587 
-598 MSQVVLTGEPFR
+598 SQVVLAGEPFR
-610 APNAVHLPM
+610 TPNEVHLPM

-625 VGVLACATDAP
+625 VGVLACGTDAP

-706 MQLTTD
+706 MELSAD

-734 ILNNPGALSPDEWV
+734 ILNKPGALSPDEWV
-748 IMRSHSMLG
+748 MMRSHSMLG

-771 PIVRMH
+771 PIVRSH

-782 GAGYPDQLGGDLV
+782 GGGYPDELGGDLV

-806 AFEVIIS
+806 AFEVIVS

-821 TVEHACAELLRC
+821 TVEYACAELLRC

-884 FAASAQ
+884 FAATAQ

-911 IDELAERLLR
+911 IDDLAERLLR

-929 ENGFLLTLDDGGDD
+929 ENGFLLTLDDAGEY

-949 VGPSRSYVG
+949 VGPSGSYVG
-958 SRLPR
+958 QRLPH

-968 WWVVEHGEPQ
+968 WWVVEHGELQ
-978 NVADGRVDP
+978 NVPDGRLDP
-987 RFYGPSE
+987 RFYGPGE

-1012 LGVESPRVA
+1012 LGVESTRLA
-1021 AFGREDEELLTAVSH
+1021 AFGREDEDLLTAVSH

-1063 PNRRSFFERLDR
+1063 PNRRSFFQRLER
-1075 ELAGRDGRSLSVA
+1075 ELARLDGAPLSVA
-1088 MLDANGLK
+1088 MVDANGLK

-1110 LVRVGS
+1110 LVRVGA
-1116 ILVAG
+1116 ILQGG

-1135 FAVLFA
+1135 FAVLFV
-1141 GAPILTAERIVRR
+1141 GAPILTAERIIRR
-1154 LAERIAHSTLGAGH
+1154 LAERIAHSTLGMGR
-1168 RLPTIAWGVADASG
+1168 RLPTIAWGVADATG
-1182 DATVDELVE
+1182 EATVDALVE

>member
-1 MRGFLPRDPLL
+1 M
-12 VGRLGACL
+12 GRLGACV
-20 GAIAWLWL
+20 GAVAWLAL
-28 GGQGILPLA
+28 GGQGIVPVSAA
-37 AVALLLLLAT
+37 AVLLLVAT
-47 SARVWFLDRRSGH
+47 SVRVWWLDRSRGH
-60 ALRMHDVPTYV
+60 AFRLHEIPPHV
-71 VIADLVTAGIWM
+71 VIADLVTAAVWM
-83 IASATNPRSIA
+83 IGSATNPRSIA

-99 AVGAFAMYRLG
+99 AVGALAMYRLG
-110 RAGLIAAM
+110 RAGLVATM
-118 TTYVAARLF
+118 TTYLAARVG
-127 MEALRVAIGEP
+127 MEAIRLAIAEP
-138 TPTPQLVAE
+138 TPVPQVIAE
-147 VFVVGIAVLILSAT
+147 VFVVGIVVLILSAT
-161 VDSYRAEQT
+161 VDSYRAEQS

-176 RRGKTLERLA
+176 RRGKSLERLA
-186 TEIASETEPMALF
+186 AEIASETEPMALF
-199 RTIARS
+199 HTIARS
-205 ALLLA
+205 ALLLV
-210 NAHHATIA
+210 NAHHATIN
-218 VRRGDEFYIAAGS
+218 VRRGEEFYIAAGA

-244 ATGIVGAVLRTRAT
+244 EMGIVGAVLRTRAT
-258 VAVDDYA
+258 VAIDDYA
-265 ADPMAIP
+265 ADPTAVP
-272 AVREI
+272 AVRDI
-277 GVRALIGLPIFL
+277 GLRALICVPIFL
-289 HGEFAAAISV
+289 HGEFAATITV
-299 GRLDLRPFDA
+299 GRLDRRPFDA
-309 EDRAALE
+309 LDRAALE
-316 GLAAHAS
+316 GLASHAS
-323 IALRNARII
+323 IALRNARTI

-357 AQAMQAV
+357 AQTMQAL

-369 VVITELKGDLAR
+369 VIINEVKGDLVR
-381 PLAALGKAAP
+381 SLAALGKAAP
-391 ARGHGWVPL
+391 ARGHGWISHGPL
-400 GPMLRSV
+400 LRQV
-407 VAARELVVLRDY
+407 VAARELVLMRDY
-419 ANDHGIEPDRPI
+419 ASDSAIEPDRPI

-442 MMVAPIIVEGEIR
+442 IMVAPVIFDGDIR
-455 ATIAVGTTDP
+455 AALTVGTTDP
-465 YRMFDGIERQE
+465 YRSFDAIERRE

-481 DLGASALRAANERSE
+481 DLASSALRAANERRE

-507 NVLAWQLA
+507 NVLAWQLG
-515 AVHEPFAIAKLAFDA
+515 AVHEPFDIARLAFDA

-535 QRDSFTV
+535 RRDSFSI
-542 ARYDDR
+542 ARYDER
-548 TNELEFVME
+548 SNELELVID
-557 AHGDQAAP
+557 AHGDQTAAGVRVP
-565 GETRLSLGS
+565 VGS
-574 GPPPRQGPLPLGP
+574 GPASR
-587 PPRQGPLPLGP
+587 
-598 MSQVVLTGEPFR
+598 VLQSGEPSR
-610 APNAVHLPM
+610 MESEVYLPM
-619 KSRGQL
+619 KSRGKL
-625 VGVLACATDAP
+625 VGVLACAADIP
-636 NVLDDEDVAVLQ
+636 HGLDDEDVAVLQ
-648 TLANLVATAFENAGA
+648 TLANLVATAFENAEA
-663 LARMREL
+663 LSRMREL

-706 MQLTTD
+706 MQLSGD

-771 PIVRMH
+771 PIVRSH

-782 GAGYPDQLGGDLV
+782 GGGYPDQLGGDLV

-806 AFEVIIS
+806 AFEVIVS

-821 TVEHACAELLRC
+821 SIEHACAELLRC

-864 AGILHEDIEDVPG
+864 AAILHEDIEDVPG
-877 PGVLLEQ
+877 PGLLLEQ
-884 FAASAQ
+884 FAASAH

-929 ENGFLLTLDDGGDD
+929 ENGFLLTLDDAGEH

-949 VGPSRSYVG
+949 VGPSGSYVG
-958 SRLPR
+958 QRLPK

-968 WWVVEHGEPQ
+968 WWVVERGELQ
-978 NVADGRVDP
+978 NVADGRLDP

-1012 LGVESPRVA
+1012 LGVESPRSG
-1021 AFGREDEELLTAVSH
+1021 AFGREDEDLLTAVSH

-1063 PNRRSFFERLDR
+1063 PNRRTFFERLER
-1075 ELAGRDGRSLSVA
+1075 ELATRDGASLSVA
-1088 MLDANGLK
+1088 IVDANGLK

-1110 LVRVGS
+1110 LVRVGG
-1116 ILVAG
+1116 ILQAG

-1141 GAPILTAERIVRR
+1141 GAPLLTAERIVRR
-1154 LAERIAHSTLGAGH
+1154 LAERIAGSTLGVGH
-1168 RLPTIAWGVADASG
+1168 RLPTIAWGVADATG
-1182 DATVDELVE
+1182 EATVDALVE

-1200 KQLMRKRTPA
+1200 KQLTRKRTPA

>member
-1 MRGFLPRDPLL
+1 MRGLFPRDPLL
-12 VGRLGACL
+12 VGRFGAALGAV
-20 GAIAWLWL
+20 AWLWL
-28 GGQGILPLA
+28 GGQGVVPLA
-37 AVALLLLLAT
+37 AASLVMLLAT
-47 SARVWFLDRRSGH
+47 SLRVWWLDRKGGH
-60 ALRMHDVPTYV
+60 VLRLNEVPAQVVVADV
-71 VIADLVTAGIWM
+71 LTAGVWM
-83 IASATNPRSIA
+83 IGSATNPRSIA

-110 RAGLIAAM
+110 RAGLIATM
-118 TTYVAARLF
+118 GTYLAARLG
-127 MEALRVAIGEP
+127 MEFIRVATGEP
-138 TPTPQLVAE
+138 TPIAQFFAE
-147 VFVVGIAVLILSAT
+147 VVVVAIAVLILSAT
-161 VDSYRAEQT
+161 VDSYRAEQA
-170 RAENAL
+170 RGEKAL
-176 RRGKTLERLA
+176 RLGRTLERLA

-210 NAHHATIA
+210 NAQHATIN
-218 VRRGDEFYIAAGS
+218 VRRGDEFYIAAGA
-231 GTGERVVGVHAPA
+231 GTGEGVVGVHAPSEV
-244 ATGIVGAVLRTRAT
+244 GIVGAVLRTRAT
-258 VAVDDYA
+258 VTVDDYA
-265 ADPMAIP
+265 ADPTAVP
-272 AVREI
+272 AVRDV
-277 GVRALIGLPIFL
+277 GVRAVIGVPIFL
-289 HGEFAAAISV
+289 HGEFAATLTV
-299 GRLDLRPFDA
+299 GRLEARPFDA
-309 EDRAALE
+309 DDRAALE
-316 GLAAHAS
+316 GLASHAS

-369 VVITELKGDLAR
+369 VVITELKGDLGR

-391 ARGHGWVPL
+391 ARSLDWMPVGPL
-400 GPMLRSV
+400 LRRV
-407 VAARELVVLRDY
+407 VAARELVLLRDY
-419 ANDHGIEPDRPI
+419 ASDNGIEPERPI

-442 MMVAPIIVEGEIR
+442 IMVAPVIFEGAIR
-455 ATIAVGTTDP
+455 AALAVGTTDR
-465 YRMFDGIERQE
+465 YRMFDAIERQE

-481 DLGASALRAANERSE
+481 DLAASALRSANERRE

-515 AVHEPFAIAKLAFDA
+515 AVHETFGIAKLAFDA
-530 AATLV
+530 AATLLR
-535 QRDSFTV
+535 RDTFSI
-542 ARYDDR
+542 ARYDER
-548 TNELEFVME
+548 SNELEFVIE
-557 AHGDQAAP
+557 ARGDEATG
-565 GETRLSLGS
+565 GETRASVGS
-574 GPPPRQGPLPLGP
+574 GPA
-587 PPRQGPLPLGP
+587 
-598 MSQVVLTGEPFR
+598 SQVVLTGEPFR
-610 APNAVHLPM
+610 TPNEVHLPM
-619 KSRGQL
+619 KSRGKL
-625 VGVLACATDAP
+625 VGVLACGTGPP
-636 NVLDDEDVAVLQ
+636 NILDDEDVAVLQ

-706 MQLTTD
+706 MQLSAD

-771 PIVRMH
+771 PIVRSH

-782 GAGYPDQLGGDLV
+782 GGGYPDQLGGDLV

-806 AFEVIIS
+806 AFEVIVS

-929 ENGFLLTLDDGGDD
+929 ENGFLLTLDDAGDD

-949 VGPSRSYVG
+949 VGPSGSYVG
-958 SRLPR
+958 QHLPR

-968 WWVVEHGEPQ
+968 WWVVERGELQ
-978 NVADGRVDP
+978 NVADGRLDP

-1007 ERIGA
+1007 ERIGV
-1012 LGVESPRVA
+1012 LGVESTRLA
-1021 AFGREDEELLTAVSH
+1021 AFGREDEDLLTAVSH

-1063 PNRRSFFERLDR
+1063 PNRRSFFQRLER
-1075 ELAGRDGRSLSVA
+1075 ELSGRDGAPLSVA
-1088 MLDANGLK
+1088 IVDANGLK

-1110 LVRVGS
+1110 LVRVGA
-1116 ILVAG
+1116 ILQAG

-1154 LAERIAHSTLGAGH
+1154 LAERIANSTLGIGH

-1182 DATVDELVE
+1182 ESTVDALVE

-1200 KQLMRKRTPA
+1200 KQHMRKRTPA

>member
-1 MRGFLPRDPLL
+1 MRAVFPRDPLL
-12 VGRLGACL
+12 LGRIGACV
-20 GAIAWLWL
+20 GAIVWLSL
-28 GGQGILPLA
+28 GGQGIVPIA
-37 AVALLLLLAT
+37 AAALFLLIAT
-47 SARVWFLDRRSGH
+47 ALRVWSLNRRQGRTL
-60 ALRMHDVPTYV
+60 ALHEVPTHIV
-71 VIADLVTAGIWM
+71 AADLVTAGLWM
-83 IASATNPRSIA
+83 IGSAPNPRSIA

-99 AVGAFAMYRLG
+99 AVGALAMYRLG
-110 RAGLIAAM
+110 RAGLLATMA
-118 TTYVAARLF
+118 TYLASRLG
-127 MEALRVAIGEP
+127 MELVRVAMGEP
-138 TPTPQLVAE
+138 TPVPQFFAE
-147 VFVVGIAVLILSAT
+147 VVVVAIALVILSAT
-161 VDSYRAEQT
+161 VDSYRAEQA
-170 RAENAL
+170 RAEKAL
-176 RRGKTLERLA
+176 RLGKSLERLA
-186 TEIASETEPMALF
+186 TDIASETEPKALF

-210 NAHHATIA
+210 HAHHATIN
-218 VRRGDEFYIAAGS
+218 VRRGDEFYIAAGA
-231 GTGERVVGVHAPA
+231 GTGDRVVGVHAPSEA
-244 ATGIVGAVLRTRAT
+244 GIVGAVLRTRAT
-258 VAVDDYA
+258 VTVDDYA
-265 ADPMAIP
+265 ADPNVIP
-272 AVREI
+272 AIRDL
-277 GVRALIGLPIFL
+277 GVRALIGVPIVL
-289 HGEFAAAISV
+289 HGEFAATLTV
-299 GRLDLRPFDA
+299 GRLEPRPFDA
-309 EDRAALE
+309 DDRAALE
-316 GLAAHAS
+316 SLASHAS

-338 EALSRELSGA
+338 ETLSRELSGA

-357 AQAMQAV
+357 AQTMQAV

-369 VVITELKGDLAR
+369 VIISEVKGDLTR
-381 PLAALGKAAP
+381 PMAALGKAAP
-391 ARGHGWVPL
+391 ARSRGWISHGPL
-400 GPMLRSV
+400 LRQV
-407 VAARELVVLRDY
+407 VAARELVVTRDY
-419 ANDHGIEPDRPI
+419 ASDNGIEPDRPI
-431 SMLARDVGVHA
+431 STLARDVGVHA
-442 MMVAPIIVEGEIR
+442 TMVAPIILDGEIR
-455 ATIAVGTTDP
+455 AALTVGTTDP
-465 YRMFDGIERQE
+465 YRSFDAIERQK

-481 DLGASALRAANERSE
+481 DLAGTALRAANERSE
-496 RERRIGRLSAL
+496 RERRIGRLSSL
-507 NVLAWQLA
+507 NVLAWQLV
-515 AVHEPFAIAKLAFDA
+515 AVHEPFGIAKIAFEA
-530 AATLV
+530 AATLL
-535 QRDSFTV
+535 QRDSFSI
-542 ARYDDR
+542 ARYDER
-548 TNELEFVME
+548 SNELEFVIE
-557 AHGDQAAP
+557 GHGDEATASEKRVP
-565 GETRLSLGS
+565 V
-574 GPPPRQGPLPLGP
+574 GP
-587 PPRQGPLPLGP
+587 GP
-598 MSQVVLTGEPFR
+598 MSQVVLAGEAVR
-610 APNAVHLPM
+610 TPNEVHVPM
-619 KSRGQL
+619 KSHGKL
-625 VGVLACATDAP
+625 VGVLACGTTAP
-636 NVLDDEDVAVLQ
+636 DVLDDEDVAVLQ

-706 MQLTTD
+706 MQLSTD

-734 ILNNPGALSPDEWV
+734 ILNKPGALSADEWV
-748 IMRSHSMLG
+748 MMRSHSTLG

-771 PIVRMH
+771 PIVRGH

-806 AFEVIIS
+806 AFEVIVS

-821 TVEHACAELLRC
+821 TVEHACTELLRC
-833 RGTQFHPAVVDAFLR
+833 RGSQFHPAVVDAFLR

-884 FAASAQ
+884 FSASAQ

-929 ENGFLLTLDDGGDD
+929 ENGFLLTLDDAAEY

-949 VGPSRSYVG
+949 VGPSGSYVG
-958 SRLPR
+958 QRLPR

-968 WWVVEHGEPQ
+968 WWVVERGKLQ
-978 NVADGRVDP
+978 NVADGRLDP

-1012 LGVESPRVA
+1012 LGVESTRLA
-1021 AFGREDEELLTAVSH
+1021 AFGREDEDLLTAVSH

-1063 PNRRSFFERLDR
+1063 PNRRTFFERLER
-1075 ELAGRDGRSLSVA
+1075 ELAGRDGAPLSVA
-1088 MLDANGLK
+1088 IVDANGLK
-1096 ALNDGFGHAAGDEA
+1096 ALNDGLGHAAGDEA
-1110 LVRVGS
+1110 LVRLGS
-1116 ILVAG
+1116 ILQAG
-1121 VREGDLVARIGGDE
+1121 IRTGDLVARIGGDE
-1135 FAVLFA
+1135 FAVLFVA
-1141 GAPILTAERIVRR
+1141 TPILTAERIVRR
-1154 LAERIAHSTLGAGH
+1154 LAERIAHSTLGVGTEH
-1168 RLPTIAWGVADASG
+1168 RLPTIAWGVADASA
-1182 DATVDELVE
+1182 DATVDALVE

-1200 KQLMRKRTPA
+1200 KQLTRKRTTA

>member
-1 MRGFLPRDPLL
+1 MRAAFPRDPLL

-20 GAIAWLWL
+20 GAIAWLFL
-28 GGQGILPLA
+28 GGQGIVPVA
-37 AVALLLLLAT
+37 AAALVLLFA
-47 SARVWFLDRRSGH
+47 SAARVWSIVRRRGH
-60 ALRMHDVPTYV
+60 ALALHEMPVDVV
-71 VIADLVTAGIWM
+71 VTDLLAAGVWM
-83 IASATNPRSIA
+83 VGSATNPRSIA
-94 FVIVL
+94 FVILL
-99 AVGAFAMYRLG
+99 AVGALAMYRLG
-110 RAGLIAAM
+110 RSGLVATMA
-118 TTYVAARLF
+118 TYLAARLG
-127 MEALRVAIGEP
+127 MELIRVAIQDP
-138 TPTPQLVAE
+138 TPVAQFFAE
-147 VFVVGIAVLILSAT
+147 VVVVSIAVLILSAT
-161 VDSYRAEQT
+161 VDSYREE
-170 RAENAL
+170 RARANKAL
-176 RRGKTLERLA
+176 RLGKSLEHLA
-186 TEIASETEPMALF
+186 TNIASETEPMALY

-210 NAHHATIA
+210 DAHHATVN
-218 VRRGDEFYIAAGS
+218 VRRGDEFYIAAGA
-231 GTGERVVGVHAPA
+231 GTGDRVVGVHAPSGV
-244 ATGIVGAVLRTRAT
+244 GIVGAVLRTRAT
-258 VAVDDYA
+258 VIVDDYA
-265 ADPMAIP
+265 KDPTAVP
-272 AVREI
+272 AVRDV
-277 GVRALIGLPIFL
+277 GVRALIGVPIFL
-289 HGEFAAAISV
+289 HGEFAATLTV
-299 GRLDLRPFDA
+299 GRLAARPFDA
-309 EDRAALE
+309 DDRAALE
-316 GLAAHAS
+316 GLASHAA

-338 EALSRELSGA
+338 ETLSRELSGA

-357 AQAMQAV
+357 AHAMQAV

-369 VVITELKGDLAR
+369 VIISEVKGDLVR
-381 PLAALGKAAP
+381 SMAALGKAAP
-391 ARGHGWVPL
+391 ARDHGWISHGPL
-400 GPMLRSV
+400 LRKA
-407 VAARELVVLRDY
+407 VAARQLVAVRDY
-419 ANDHGIEPDRPI
+419 ASDTSLEPDRPI
-431 SMLARDVGVHA
+431 SVLARDVDVHA
-442 MMVAPIIVEGEIR
+442 TMVAPIILGGEIR
-455 ATIAVGTTDP
+455 AALTVGTTDP
-465 YRMFDGIERQE
+465 YRSFDAIERQE

-481 DLGASALRAANERSE
+481 DLAASALRAANERSE

-507 NVLAWQLA
+507 NVLASQLA
-515 AVHEPFAIAKLAFDA
+515 AVHEPFGIAKLAFDA
-530 AATLV
+530 AATLLR
-535 QRDSFTV
+535 RDSFAI
-542 ARYDDR
+542 ARYDER
-548 TNELEFVME
+548 SNEIEFVIE
-557 AHGDQAAP
+557 ARG
-565 GETRLSLGS
+565 GEAVAGQTRTPVATSPVG
-574 GPPPRQGPLPLGP
+574 
-587 PPRQGPLPLGP
+587 
-598 MSQVVLTGEPFR
+598 QVVLTGEPFR
-610 APNAVHLPM
+610 TPNAVHLPM
-619 KSRGQL
+619 KNRGKL
-625 VGVLACATDAP
+625 VGVLACGTDAP

-648 TLANLVATAFENAGA
+648 TLANHVATAFENAGA

-693 ARVAALSRGIAEE
+693 ARVSALSRGIAEE
-706 MQLTTD
+706 MQLSAD

-734 ILNNPGALSPDEWV
+734 ILNKPGALSPDEWV
-748 IMRSHSMLG
+748 MMRSHSMLG
-757 ASIVNAVEPLRDLV
+757 ASIVNAVEPLRDLA
-771 PIVRMH
+771 PIVRSH

-782 GAGYPDQLGGDLV
+782 GGGYPDQLGGDLV

-806 AFEVIIS
+806 AFEVIVS

-821 TVEHACAELLRC
+821 TIEHACAELLRC

-929 ENGFLLTLDDGGDD
+929 ENGFLLTLDDAGQH

-949 VGPSRSYVG
+949 VGPSGSYVG
-958 SRLPR
+958 QRLPR

-968 WWVVEHGEPQ
+968 WWVVERGELQ
-978 NVADGRVDP
+978 NVADGRLDA

-1012 LGVESPRVA
+1012 LGVESARLA
-1021 AFGREDEELLTAVSH
+1021 AFGREDEDLLTAVSH

-1052 TAAATDPLTGL
+1052 TAAATDALTGL
-1063 PNRRSFFERLDR
+1063 PNRRSFFERLERD
-1075 ELAGRDGRSLSVA
+1075 LAGRDGAPLSVA
-1088 MLDANGLK
+1088 IVDANGLK
-1096 ALNDGFGHAAGDEA
+1096 ALNDDFGHAAGDEA
-1110 LVRVGS
+1110 LVRLGA
-1116 ILVAG
+1116 ILQQG
-1121 VREGDLVARIGGDE
+1121 VRDGDLVARIGGDE

-1154 LAERIAHSTLGAGH
+1154 LAERIARGTLGVGH
-1168 RLPTIAWGVADASG
+1168 RLPTIAWGVADATG
-1182 DATVDELVE
+1182 EATVDALVE

>member
-1 MRGFLPRDPLL
+1 MRGLFPRDPLL
-12 VGRLGACL
+12 IGRLGACL
-20 GAIAWLWL
+20 GAVAWLSL
-28 GGQGILPLA
+28 GGQGMVPIAGGALVLL
-37 AVALLLLLAT
+37 VATA
-47 SARVWFLDRRSGH
+47 ARVWWLDRRRGR
-60 ALRMHDVPTYV
+60 ALGLHEVPV
-71 VIADLVTAGIWM
+71 DIVIADLVTAGVWM
-83 IASATNPRSIA
+83 IGSATNPRSIA

-110 RAGLIAAM
+110 RAGLLATM
-118 TTYVAARLF
+118 GTYLAARLG
-127 MEALRVAIGEP
+127 MELVRVATHEP
-138 TPTPQLVAE
+138 TPVPQFFAE
-147 VFVVGIAVLILSAT
+147 VVVVAIAVLILSAT
-161 VDSYRAEQT
+161 VDSYREERA
-170 RAENAL
+170 RAEKAL
-176 RRGKTLERLA
+176 RLGKSLKRLA

-210 NAHHATIA
+210 NAQHATIN
-218 VRRGDEFYIAAGS
+218 VRRGDEFYIAAGA

-244 ATGIVGAVLRTRAT
+244 EAGIVGAVLRTRAT
-258 VAVDDYA
+258 VIVDDYA
-265 ADPMAIP
+265 ADPTAVP
-272 AVREI
+272 AVRDI
-277 GVRALIGLPIFL
+277 GVRALIGVPIFL
-289 HGEFAAAISV
+289 HGEFAATITV
-299 GRLDLRPFDA
+299 GRLETRPFDA
-309 EDRAALE
+309 DDRDALE
-316 GLAAHAS
+316 GLASHAS

-338 EALSRELSGA
+338 ESLSRELSGA
-348 MPEDVIDRI
+348 MPADVIDRI

-369 VVITELKGDLAR
+369 VIINEVKGDLVR
-381 PLAALGKAAP
+381 SMAALGKAAP
-391 ARGHGWVPL
+391 ALGHGWISHGPL
-400 GPMLRSV
+400 LRKV
-407 VAARELVVLRDY
+407 VAARELVLMRDY
-419 ANDHGIEPDRPI
+419 ANDSGIEPDRPI

-442 MMVAPIIVEGEIR
+442 TMVAPIILDGEIR
-455 ATIAVGTTDP
+455 AALTVGTTDS
-465 YRMFDGIERQE
+465 YRSFDAIERQE

-481 DLGASALRAANERSE
+481 DLAASALRAANERSE

-515 AVHEPFAIAKLAFDA
+515 AVHEPFGIAKLAFDA
-530 AATLV
+530 AATLLR
-535 QRDSFTV
+535 RDSFSI
-542 ARYDDR
+542 ARYDEKS
-548 TNELEFVME
+548 NELEFVIEGRGDE
-557 AHGDQAAP
+557 AVA
-565 GETRLSLGS
+565 GETRESV
-574 GPPPRQGPLPLGP
+574 GPSPT
-587 PPRQGPLPLGP
+587 
-598 MSQVVLTGEPFR
+598 SQVVLTGEPFR
-610 APNAVHLPM
+610 TPSEVHLPM

-625 VGVLACATDAP
+625 VGVLACGTDAP

-706 MQLTTD
+706 MQLSAD

-734 ILNNPGALSPDEWV
+734 ILNKPGALTPDEWV
-748 IMRSHSMLG
+748 MMRSHSMLG

-771 PIVRMH
+771 PIVRSH

-782 GAGYPDQLGGDLV
+782 GAGYPDELGGDLV

-806 AFEVIIS
+806 AFEVIVS

-856 GAAQLRRI
+856 GAAKLRRI

-884 FAASAQ
+884 FAVSAQ

-911 IDELAERLLR
+911 IDDLAERLLR

-929 ENGFLLTLDDGGDD
+929 ENGFLLTLDDAGDY

-949 VGPSRSYVG
+949 VGPSGSYVG
-958 SRLPR
+958 QRLPR

-968 WWVVEHGEPQ
+968 WWVVERGELQ
-978 NVADGRVDP
+978 NVADGRLDA

-999 CVPLQLGD
+999 CVPLQLGE

-1012 LGVESPRVA
+1012 LGVESTRLA
-1021 AFGREDEELLTAVSH
+1021 AFGREDEDLLTAVSH

-1041 VRVAKLHQAAK
+1041 VRVAKLHRAAK
-1052 TAAATDPLTGL
+1052 IAAATDPLTGL
-1063 PNRRSFFERLDR
+1063 PNRRSFFERLEQ
-1075 ELAGRDGRSLSVA
+1075 ELARRDGAALSVA
-1088 MLDANGLK
+1088 MVDANGLK
-1096 ALNDGFGHAAGDEA
+1096 ALNDDFGHAAGDEA
-1110 LVRVGS
+1110 LVRVGA
-1116 ILVAG
+1116 ILQAG

-1154 LAERIAHSTLGAGH
+1154 LAERIAHSTLGVGR
-1168 RLPTIAWGVADASG
+1168 RLPTIAWGVADATG
-1182 DATVDELVE
+1182 EATVDALVE

>member
-1 MRGFLPRDPLL
+1 MRGLFPRDPLL
-12 VGRLGACL
+12 VGHLGACL
-20 GAIAWLWL
+20 GAVAWLSL
-28 GGQGILPLA
+28 GGQGMVPVSSA
-37 AVALLLLLAT
+37 ALVLLIAT
-47 SARVWFLDRRSGH
+47 AGRVWWLVRRRGH
-60 ALRMHDVPTYV
+60 VLGLHEVPVDVV
-71 VIADLVTAGIWM
+71 VADLVTAGIWM
-83 IASATNPRSIA
+83 IGSATNPRSIA

-110 RAGLIAAM
+110 RAGLLATM
-118 TTYVAARLF
+118 GTYLTARLV
-127 MEALRVAIGEP
+127 MEVVRVATHEP
-138 TPTPQLVAE
+138 TPVPQFFAE
-147 VFVVGIAVLILSAT
+147 VVVVSIAVLILSAT
-161 VDSYRAEQT
+161 VDSYREERA
-170 RAENAL
+170 RAEKAL
-176 RRGKTLERLA
+176 RLGKSLERLA

-210 NAHHATIA
+210 NAQHATMN
-218 VRRGDEFYIAAGS
+218 VRRGDEFYIAAGAGS
-231 GTGERVVGVHAPA
+231 GEGVLGVHAPSEA
-244 ATGIVGAVLRTRAT
+244 GIVGAVLRTRAT
-258 VAVDDYA
+258 VTVDDYA
-265 ADPMAIP
+265 VYPTAIP
-272 AVREI
+272 AVREV
-277 GVRALIGLPIFL
+277 GVRALIGVPIFV
-289 HGEFAAAISV
+289 HGEFAATLTV
-299 GRLDLRPFDA
+299 GRLEPRPFDA
-309 EDRAALE
+309 DDRAALE
-316 GLAAHAS
+316 GLASHAS

-338 EALSRELSGA
+338 ETLSRELSGA

-357 AQAMQAV
+357 AQAMHAV

-369 VVITELKGDLAR
+369 VIISEVKGDLAR
-381 PLAALGKAAP
+381 SMAALGKAAP
-391 ARGHGWVPL
+391 ARSHGWISHGPL
-400 GPMLRSV
+400 LRQA
-407 VAARELVVLRDY
+407 VAARELVVMRDY
-419 ANDHGIEPDRPI
+419 ATDNAVEPDRPI

-442 MMVAPIIVEGEIR
+442 TMLAPIIVDGEIR
-455 ATIAVGTTDP
+455 AALTVGTTDP
-465 YRMFDGIERQE
+465 YRSFDAIERQE

-481 DLGASALRAANERSE
+481 DLAASALRAANERSE

-515 AVHEPFAIAKLAFDA
+515 AVHEPFGIAQLAFDA

-535 QRDSFTV
+535 RRDSFSV
-542 ARYDDR
+542 ARYDEKS
-548 TNELEFVME
+548 NELEFVIE
-557 AHGDQAAP
+557 AHGDDATA
-565 GETRLSLGS
+565 GETRESVGS
-574 GPPPRQGPLPLGP
+574 GPT
-587 PPRQGPLPLGP
+587 
-598 MSQVVLTGEPFR
+598 SQVVLTGEPFR
-610 APNAVHLPM
+610 TPHEVHLPM
-619 KSRGQL
+619 KSRGKL
-625 VGVLACATDAP
+625 VGVLACGTDAADA
-636 NVLDDEDVAVLQ
+636 LDDEDVAVLQ

-706 MQLTTD
+706 MQLSAD

-734 ILNNPGALSPDEWV
+734 ILNKPGALSPDEWV
-748 IMRSHSMLG
+748 MMRSHSMLG

-771 PIVRMH
+771 PIVRGH

-782 GAGYPDQLGGDLV
+782 GGGYPDQLGGDLV

-806 AFEVIIS
+806 AFEVIVS

-833 RGTQFHPAVVDAFLR
+833 RGTQFHPAVVEAFLR

-864 AGILHEDIEDVPG
+864 AGIHHEDIEDVPG

-911 IDELAERLLR
+911 IDDLAERLLR

-929 ENGFLLTLDDGGDD
+929 ENGFLLTLDDAGDY

-949 VGPSRSYVG
+949 VGPSGSYVG
-958 SRLPR
+958 QSLPR

-968 WWVVEHGEPQ
+968 WWVVEHGEMQ
-978 NVADGRVDP
+978 NVADGRVDA

-1012 LGVESPRVA
+1012 LGVESTRLA
-1021 AFGREDEELLTAVSH
+1021 AFGREDEELLSAVSH

-1063 PNRRSFFERLDR
+1063 PNRRTFFERLER
-1075 ELAGRDGRSLSVA
+1075 ELTSRDGAALSVA
-1088 MLDANGLK
+1088 IVDANGLK
-1096 ALNDGFGHAAGDEA
+1096 ALNDDFGHAAGDEA
-1110 LVRVGS
+1110 LVRVGA
-1116 ILVAG
+1116 ILQAG

-1135 FAVLFA
+1135 FAVLFS
-1141 GAPILTAERIVRR
+1141 GAPFLTAERIVRR
-1154 LAERIAHSTLGAGH
+1154 LAERIANSTLGVGR
-1168 RLPTIAWGVADASG
+1168 RLPTIAWGVADATAE
-1182 DATVDELVE
+1182 ATVDALVE

>member
-1 MRGFLPRDPLL
+1 
-12 VGRLGACL
+12 
-20 GAIAWLWL
+20 
-28 GGQGILPLA
+28 
-37 AVALLLLLAT
+37 
-47 SARVWFLDRRSGH
+47 
-60 ALRMHDVPTYV
+60 
-71 VIADLVTAGIWM
+71 
-83 IASATNPRSIA
+83 
-94 FVIVL
+94 
-99 AVGAFAMYRLG
+99 
-110 RAGLIAAM
+110 
-118 TTYVAARLF
+118 
-127 MEALRVAIGEP
+127 MEVMRVATYDP
-138 TPTPQLVAE
+138 TPVAQFFAE
-147 VFVVGIAVLILSAT
+147 VVVVSIAVLILSAT
-161 VDSYRAEQT
+161 VDSYREE
-170 RAENAL
+170 RARADKAL
-176 RRGKTLERLA
+176 RLGKSLERLA
-186 TEIASETEPMALF
+186 AKIASETEPGALY
-199 RTIARS
+199 RTIAQS

-210 NAHHATIA
+210 DAHHATIN
-218 VRRGDEFYIAAGS
+218 VRRGDEFHIAAGA
-231 GTGERVVGVHAPA
+231 GTGDRVVGVHAPSGV
-244 ATGIVGAVLRTRAT
+244 GIVGAVLRSRAT
-258 VAVDDYA
+258 VVIDDYA
-265 ADPMAIP
+265 KDPSAVP
-272 AVREI
+272 AVRDV
-277 GVRALIGLPIFL
+277 GVRALIGVPIFV
-289 HGEFAAAISV
+289 HGEFAATLTV
-299 GRLDLRPFDA
+299 GRLELRSFDA
-309 EDRAALE
+309 DDRAALE
-316 GLAAHAS
+316 GLASHAS

-338 EALSRELSGA
+338 ETLSRELSGA

-357 AQAMQAV
+357 AVAMQAV

-369 VVITELKGDLAR
+369 VIISEVKGDLVR
-381 PLAALGKAAP
+381 SLAALGKAAP
-391 ARGHGWVPL
+391 ARGHGWISHGPL
-400 GPMLRSV
+400 LRKSV
-407 VAARELVVLRDY
+407 VARELVAVRDY
-419 ANDHGIEPDRPI
+419 ASDTSLEPDRPI
-431 SMLARDVGVHA
+431 SVIARDVGIHA
-442 MMVAPIIVEGEIR
+442 TMVAPIILDGEVR
-455 ATIAVGTTDP
+455 AALTVGTTDP
-465 YRMFDGIERQE
+465 YRTFDAIERQE

-481 DLGASALRAANERSE
+481 DLAASALRAANERRE

-515 AVHEPFAIAKLAFDA
+515 AVHEPYGIAKLAFDA
-530 AATLV
+530 AATLLR
-535 QRDSFTV
+535 RDSFSI
-542 ARYDDR
+542 ARYDER
-548 TNELEFVME
+548 SNELEFVIDARGE
-557 AHGDQAAP
+557 AAAD
-565 GETRLSLGS
+565 ETRTQVRSGS
-574 GPPPRQGPLPLGP
+574 
-587 PPRQGPLPLGP
+587 

-610 APNAVHLPM
+610 TANEVQLPM
-619 KSRGQL
+619 KSRGKL
-625 VGVLACATDAP
+625 VGVLACGTDAP

-663 LARMREL
+663 LTRMREL

-693 ARVAALSRGIAEE
+693 ARVSALSRGIAEE
-706 MQLTTD
+706 MQLSTD

-734 ILNNPGALSPDEWV
+734 ILNKPGALSPDEWV
-748 IMRSHSMLG
+748 MMRSHSILG

-771 PIVRMH
+771 PIVRSH

-782 GAGYPDQLGGDLV
+782 GGGYPDQLGGDLV

-806 AFEVIIS
+806 AFEVIVS

-833 RGTQFHPAVVDAFLR
+833 RGTQFHPSVVDAFLR

-864 AGILHEDIEDVPG
+864 AGLLHEDIEDVPG

-911 IDELAERLLR
+911 IDDLAERLLR

-929 ENGFLLTLDDGGDD
+929 ENGFLLTLDDAGDH

-949 VGPSRSYVG
+949 VGPSGSYVG
-958 SRLPR
+958 QRLPR

-968 WWVVEHGEPQ
+968 WWVVEHGKLQ
-978 NVADGRVDP
+978 NVPDGRTDA

-1012 LGVESPRVA
+1012 LGVESTRLA
-1021 AFGREDEELLTAVSH
+1021 AFAREDEELLTAVSH

-1052 TAAATDPLTGL
+1052 TAAATDSLTGL
-1063 PNRRSFFERLDR
+1063 ANRRSFFQRLERD
-1075 ELAGRDGRSLSVA
+1075 LAARDGAPLSVA
-1088 MLDANGLK
+1088 IVDANGLK
-1096 ALNDGFGHAAGDEA
+1096 ALNDDFGHAAGDEA
-1110 LVRVGS
+1110 LVRVGA
-1116 ILVAG
+1116 ILQQG

-1135 FAVLFA
+1135 FAVLFT

-1154 LAERIAHSTLGAGH
+1154 LAERIAHSTLGVGR
-1168 RLPTIAWGVADASG
+1168 RLPTIAWGVADANG
-1182 DATVDELVE
+1182 EATVDALVE

>member
-1 MRGFLPRDPLL
+1 MRGLFPRDPLL
-12 VGRLGACL
+12 VGRFGAFLGAV
-20 GAIAWLWL
+20 AWLSL
-28 GGQGILPLA
+28 GGQGILPIA
-37 AVALLLLLAT
+37 AAALVLLVATA
-47 SARVWFLDRRSGH
+47 ARVWWLDRRRGRTLELH
-60 ALRMHDVPTYV
+60 EVPVLV
-71 VIADLVTAGIWM
+71 VIADLVTAGVWM
-83 IASATNPRSIA
+83 VGSASNPRSIA
-94 FVIVL
+94 FVIIL

-110 RAGLIAAM
+110 RAGLIATM
-118 TTYVAARLF
+118 TTYLAARLG
-127 MEALRVAIGEP
+127 MEALRMALGEA
-138 TPTPQLVAE
+138 TPVPQLVAE
-147 VFVVGIAVLILSAT
+147 VFVVAIAVLILSAT
-161 VDSYRAEQT
+161 VDSYRAEQA
-170 RAENAL
+170 RAEKAL
-176 RRGKTLERLA
+176 RLGKSLEHLA
-186 TEIASETEPMALF
+186 TQIASETEPMALF

-210 NAHHATIA
+210 NAHHATIN
-218 VRRGDEFYIAAGS
+218 VRRGDEFYIAAGA
-231 GTGERVVGVHAPA
+231 GTGEQVVGVHAPSEA
-244 ATGIVGAVLRTRAT
+244 GIVGAVLRTRAT
-258 VAVDDYA
+258 VMVDDYS
-265 ADPMAIP
+265 ADPTAVP
-272 AVREI
+272 AVRDV
-277 GVRALIGLPIFL
+277 GVRALIGVPIFL
-289 HGEFAAAISV
+289 HGEFAATITV
-299 GRLDLRPFDA
+299 GRLEPRPFDA
-309 EDRAALE
+309 DDRAALE
-316 GLAAHAS
+316 GLASHAS

-338 EALSRELSGA
+338 ETLSRELSGA

-369 VVITELKGDLAR
+369 VVITELKGELGR

-391 ARGHGWVPL
+391 ARSLDWMPVGPL
-400 GPMLRSV
+400 LRQV
-407 VAARELVVLRDY
+407 LAARELVHLRDY
-419 ANDHGIEPDRPI
+419 GRDNGIEPERPI

-442 MMVAPIIVEGEIR
+442 IMVAPVIFEGEIR
-455 ATIAVGTTDP
+455 ATLAVGTTDP
-465 YRMFDGIERQE
+465 YRSFDAIERQE

-481 DLGASALRAANERSE
+481 DLAASALRTANERRE

-515 AVHEPFAIAKLAFDA
+515 AVHEPFGIAKLAFDA
-530 AATLV
+530 AETLLR
-535 QRDSFTV
+535 RDSFSI
-542 ARYDDR
+542 ARYDER
-548 TNELEFVME
+548 GNELEFVIDARGGE
-557 AHGDQAAP
+557 ATA
-565 GETRLSLGS
+565 GETRASIGS
-574 GPPPRQGPLPLGP
+574 GPT
-587 PPRQGPLPLGP
+587 
-598 MSQVVLTGEPFR
+598 SQVVLSGEPFR
-610 APNAVHLPM
+610 TQNEVYLPM
-619 KSRGQL
+619 KSRGKL
-625 VGVLACATDAP
+625 VGVLACGTDAP
-636 NVLDDEDVAVLQ
+636 NMLDDEDVAVLQ

-693 ARVAALSRGIAEE
+693 ARVAALARGIAEE
-706 MQLTTD
+706 MELSAD

-734 ILNNPGALSPDEWV
+734 ILNKPGALSPDEWV
-748 IMRSHSMLG
+748 MMRSHSMLG

-771 PIVRMH
+771 PIVRSH

-782 GAGYPDQLGGDLV
+782 GGGYPDELGGDLV

-806 AFEVIIS
+806 AFEVIVS

-821 TVEHACAELLRC
+821 TVQHACAELLRC

-911 IDELAERLLR
+911 IDELAQRLLR
-921 IICDAMGY
+921 IICDAMDY
-929 ENGFLLTLDDGGDD
+929 ENGFLLTLDDAGEH

-949 VGPSRSYVG
+949 VGPSGSYVG
-958 SRLPR
+958 QRLPR

-968 WWVVEHGEPQ
+968 WWVVERGELQ
-978 NVADGRVDP
+978 NVADGRLDP

-1012 LGVESPRVA
+1012 LGVESTRLS
-1021 AFGREDEELLTAVSH
+1021 AFGREDEDLLTAVSH

-1063 PNRRSFFERLDR
+1063 PNRRSFFERLQA
-1075 ELAGRDGRSLSVA
+1075 ELVR
-1088 MLDANGLK
+1088 
-1096 ALNDGFGHAAGDEA
+1096 NDGQA
-1110 LVRVGS
+1110 L
-1116 ILVAG
+1116 
-1121 VREGDLVARIGGDE
+1121 
-1135 FAVLFA
+1135 
-1141 GAPILTAERIVRR
+1141 
-1154 LAERIAHSTLGAGH
+1154 
-1168 RLPTIAWGVADASG
+1168 
-1182 DATVDELVE
+1182 
-1191 AADRAMYRQ
+1191 
-1200 KQLMRKRTPA
+1200 

>member
-1 MRGFLPRDPLL
+1 
-12 VGRLGACL
+12 VGRVGACA
-20 GAIAWLWL
+20 GAVAWLAI
-28 GGQGILPLA
+28 GGPGVVPVAATALA
-37 AVALLLLLAT
+37 LLLAT
-47 SARVWFLDRRSGH
+47 SAWVWSLDRKRGH
-60 ALRMHDVPTYV
+60 ALRLHEVPPQLV
-71 VIADLVTAGIWM
+71 VADLLTAAVWM
-83 IASATNPRSIA
+83 IGSATNPRSIA

-99 AVGAFAMYRLG
+99 AIGAFAMYRLG
-110 RAGLIAAM
+110 RTGLIATM
-118 TTYVAARLF
+118 TTYVAARVG
-127 MEALRVAIGEP
+127 MEAVRLSIGEP
-138 TPTPQLVAE
+138 TPVPQIIAE
-147 VFVVGIAVLILSAT
+147 VFVVGIVVLILAAT
-161 VDSYRAEQT
+161 VDSYNAEQS

-176 RRGKTLERLA
+176 LRGTSLERLA
-186 TEIASETEPMALF
+186 ADIASETEPTALF
-199 RTIARS
+199 QTIARS

-210 NAHHATIA
+210 NADHATIN
-218 VRRGDEFYIAAGS
+218 VRRGEEFYIAAGA

-244 ATGIVGAVLRTRAT
+244 EMGIVGAVLRTRAT
-258 VAVDDYA
+258 VIVDDYA
-265 ADPMAIP
+265 ADPTAVP
-272 AVREI
+272 AVRDI
-277 GVRALIGLPIFL
+277 GVRALIGIPIFL
-289 HGEFAAAISV
+289 HGEFAATITV
-299 GRLDLRPFDA
+299 GRLEPMPFDA
-309 EDRAALE
+309 DDRAALE
-316 GLAAHAS
+316 GLASHAS

-357 AQAMQAV
+357 ARAMQAV

-369 VVITELKGDLAR
+369 VIISEVKGDLVR
-381 PLAALGKAAP
+381 SMAALGKAAP
-391 ARGHGWVPL
+391 ARSHGWISHGPL
-400 GPMLRSV
+400 LRQA
-407 VAARELVVLRDY
+407 VAARELVLMRDY
-419 ANDHGIEPDRPI
+419 ASDSGIEPDRPI

-442 MMVAPIIVEGEIR
+442 TMVAPIIFDGEIR
-455 ATIAVGTTDP
+455 AALTVGTTDP
-465 YRMFDGIERQE
+465 YRSFDAIERRE

-481 DLGASALRAANERSE
+481 DLASSALRAANERRE

-507 NVLAWQLA
+507 NVLAWQLG
-515 AVHEPFAIAKLAFDA
+515 AVHEPIDIARLAYDA

-535 QRDSFTV
+535 PRDSFSI
-542 ARYDDR
+542 ARYDER
-548 TNELEFVME
+548 SNELAFVIE
-557 AHGDQAAP
+557 ARGDEASP
-565 GETRLSLGS
+565 LETRVPVGS
-574 GPPPRQGPLPLGP
+574 GPASRVIQ
-587 PPRQGPLPLGP
+587 
-598 MSQVVLTGEPFR
+598 SGEPFR
-610 APNAVHLPM
+610 SPSEVHLPM
-619 KSRGQL
+619 KSRGKL
-625 VGVLACATDAP
+625 VGVLACGADAP
-636 NVLDDEDVAVLQ
+636 RALDDEDVAVLQ
-648 TLANLVATAFENAGA
+648 TLANLVATAFENAEA
-663 LARMREL
+663 LGRMREL

-706 MQLTTD
+706 MELSAD

-734 ILNNPGALSPDEWV
+734 ILNKPGSLSADEWV
-748 IMRSHSMLG
+748 MMRSHSVLG

-771 PIVRMH
+771 PIVRSH

-782 GAGYPDQLGGDLV
+782 GAGYPDELGGDLV

-806 AFEVIIS
+806 AFEVIVS

-833 RGTQFHPAVVDAFLR
+833 RGSQFHPAVVDAFLR

-911 IDELAERLLR
+911 IDDLAERLLR

-929 ENGFLLTLDDGGDD
+929 ENGFLLTLDDAGEF

-949 VGPSRSYVG
+949 VGPSGSYVG
-958 SRLPR
+958 QRLPK

-968 WWVVEHGEPQ
+968 WWVVERGELQ
-978 NVADGRVDP
+978 NVADGRLDP

-1012 LGVESPRVA
+1012 LGVESPRSA
-1021 AFGREDEELLTAVSH
+1021 AFGREDEDLLTAVSH

-1063 PNRRSFFERLDR
+1063 PNRRSFFQRLER
-1075 ELAGRDGRSLSVA
+1075 ELAGRDGASLSVA
-1088 MLDANGLK
+1088 IIDANGLK
-1096 ALNDGFGHAAGDEA
+1096 ALNDDFGHAAGDEA
-1110 LVRVGS
+1110 LVRLGA
-1116 ILVAG
+1116 ILQAG

-1154 LAERIAHSTLGAGH
+1154 LAERIASGTLGVGLEH
-1168 RLPTIAWGVADASG
+1168 RLPTIAWGVADATG
-1182 DATVDELVE
+1182 EATVDALVE

>member
-1 MRGFLPRDPLL
+1 MRGLFPRDPLL
-12 VGRLGACL
+12 IGRLGACL
-20 GAIAWLWL
+20 GAVAWLSL
-28 GGQGILPLA
+28 GGQGIVPIASA
-37 AVALLLLLAT
+37 ALVLLVATA
-47 SARVWFLDRRSGH
+47 ARIWWLDRRHRRVLGLH
-60 ALRMHDVPTYV
+60 EIPVQV
-71 VIADLVTAGIWM
+71 VIADLVTAGLWM
-83 IASATNPRSIA
+83 IGSASNPRSIA

-110 RAGLIAAM
+110 RAGLIATM
-118 TTYVAARLF
+118 TTYLAARLA
-127 MEALRVAIGEP
+127 MEALRMAMGDA
-138 TPTPQLVAE
+138 TPVPQLIAE

-161 VDSYRAEQT
+161 VDSYRAEQA
-170 RAENAL
+170 RAEKAL
-176 RRGKTLERLA
+176 RLGKSLERLA

-210 NAHHATIA
+210 NAHHATIN
-218 VRRGDEFYIAAGS
+218 VRRGDEFHVAAGA
-231 GTGERVVGVHAPA
+231 GTGERVVGVHAPSEM
-244 ATGIVGAVLRTRAT
+244 GIVGAVLRTRAT
-258 VAVDDYA
+258 VTVDDYA
-265 ADPMAIP
+265 ADPTAVP
-272 AVREI
+272 AVRDV
-277 GVRALIGLPIFL
+277 GVRALIGVPIFL
-289 HGEFAAAISV
+289 HGEFAATLTV
-299 GRLDLRPFDA
+299 GRLELRPFDA
-309 EDRAALE
+309 DDRAALE
-316 GLAAHAS
+316 GLASHAS

-338 EALSRELSGA
+338 ETLSRELSGA

-369 VVITELKGDLAR
+369 VVITDLNGDLGR

-391 ARGHGWVPL
+391 ARGIGWHPHGPL
-400 GPMLRSV
+400 LRQV
-407 VAARELVVLRDY
+407 VAARELVYLRDY
-419 ANDHGIEPDRPI
+419 GRDNGIEPERPI

-442 MMVAPIIVEGEIR
+442 IMVAPVIFEGEIR
-455 ATIAVGTTDP
+455 AALTVGTTDP
-465 YRMFDGIERQE
+465 YRTFDAIERQE

-481 DLGASALRAANERSE
+481 DLAASALRAANERRE
-496 RERRIGRLSAL
+496 RERRIGRLSSL

-515 AVHEPFAIAKLAFDA
+515 AVHEPFGIAKLAFEA
-530 AATLV
+530 AATLLR
-535 QRDSFTV
+535 RDSFSI

-548 TNELEFVME
+548 TNELEFVIE
-557 AHGDQAAP
+557 ARGDEAAA
-565 GETRLSLGS
+565 GETRLSVGS
-574 GPPPRQGPLPLGP
+574 GPT
-587 PPRQGPLPLGP
+587 
-598 MSQVVLTGEPFR
+598 SQVVLTGEPFR
-610 APNAVHLPM
+610 TPSEVHVPM
-619 KSRGQL
+619 KSRGEL
-625 VGVLACATDAP
+625 VGVLACGTDPP

-706 MQLTTD
+706 MQLSAD

-734 ILNNPGALSPDEWV
+734 ILNNPGALSADEWV
-748 IMRSHSMLG
+748 MMRSHSILG

-771 PIVRMH
+771 PIVRSH

-782 GAGYPDQLGGDLV
+782 GAGYPDELGGDLV

-806 AFEVIIS
+806 AFEVIVS

-884 FAASAQ
+884 FAATAQ

-911 IDELAERLLR
+911 IDDLAERLLR

-929 ENGFLLTLDDGGDD
+929 ENGFLLTLDDAADY

-949 VGPSRSYVG
+949 VGPSGSYVG
-958 SRLPR
+958 QRLAR

-968 WWVVEHGEPQ
+968 WWVIERGELQ
-978 NVADGRVDP
+978 NVPDGRLDS

-1007 ERIGA
+1007 ERIGV
-1012 LGVESPRVA
+1012 LGVESTRLA
-1021 AFGREDEELLTAVSH
+1021 AFSREDEGLLTAVSH

-1052 TAAATDPLTGL
+1052 TAAATDALTGL
-1063 PNRRSFFERLDR
+1063 PNRRSFFQRLER
-1075 ELAGRDGRSLSVA
+1075 ELARRDGAPLSVA
-1088 MLDANGLK
+1088 IVDANGLK

-1116 ILVAG
+1116 ILQAG

-1135 FAVLFA
+1135 FAVLFT

-1154 LAERIAHSTLGAGH
+1154 LAERIAHSTLGVGH
-1168 RLPTIAWGVADASG
+1168 PLPTIAWGVADATG
-1182 DATVDELVE
+1182 EDTVDALVE

>member
-1 MRGFLPRDPLL
+1 
-12 VGRLGACL
+12 
-20 GAIAWLWL
+20 
-28 GGQGILPLA
+28 
-37 AVALLLLLAT
+37 
-47 SARVWFLDRRSGH
+47 
-60 ALRMHDVPTYV
+60 
-71 VIADLVTAGIWM
+71 
-83 IASATNPRSIA
+83 
-94 FVIVL
+94 
-99 AVGAFAMYRLG
+99 
-110 RAGLIAAM
+110 M
-118 TTYVAARLF
+118 TTYLAARVG
-127 MEALRVAIGEP
+127 MEVLRVAAGEP
-138 TPTPQLVAE
+138 TPTPQLIAE

-161 VDSYRAEQT
+161 VDSYRAEQS

-186 TEIASETEPMALF
+186 TEIVSETEPMALF

-210 NAHHATIA
+210 NAHHATIN

-244 ATGIVGAVLRTRAT
+244 EVGIVGAVLRTRAT
-258 VAVDDYA
+258 VSVDDYA
-265 ADPMAIP
+265 ADPTAVP

-277 GVRALIGLPIFL
+277 GVRALIGVPIFL
-289 HGEFAAAISV
+289 HGEFAATITV

-316 GLAAHAS
+316 GLASHAS

-369 VVITELKGDLAR
+369 VVITEVKGNLGK

-391 ARGHGWVPL
+391 ALGHGWMPL
-400 GPMLRSV
+400 GPLLRRV
-407 VAARELVVLRDY
+407 IAARELVLLRDY
-419 ANDHGIEPDRPI
+419 ASHHGIEPERPI
-431 SMLARDVGVHA
+431 SMLARDAGVHA
-442 MMVAPIIVEGEIR
+442 IMVAPIIFEGEIR
-455 ATIAVGTTDP
+455 AALAVGTTDP
-465 YRMFDGIERQE
+465 YRSFDAIERQE

-481 DLGASALRAANERSE
+481 DLAASALRAANERRE

-515 AVHEPFAIAKLAFDA
+515 AVHEPFAIAKLAFDT
-530 AATLV
+530 AATLAR
-535 QRDSFTV
+535 RDSFSI

-548 TNELEFVME
+548 TNELEFVIE
-557 AHGDQAAP
+557 ARGDNAVP
-565 GETRLSLGS
+565 GETRLPLGS
-574 GPPPRQGPLPLGP
+574 EPR
-587 PPRQGPLPLGP
+587 
-598 MSQVVLTGEPFR
+598 SQVVVAGESFR
-610 APNAVHLPM
+610 TSNAVHLPM
-619 KSRGQL
+619 KSRGKL
-625 VGVLACATDAP
+625 VGVLTCGTDAP

-648 TLANLVATAFENAGA
+648 TLANLVATAFENAEA

-706 MQLTTD
+706 MDLSAD

-734 ILNNPGALSPDEWV
+734 ILNKPGALSPDEWV
-748 IMRSHSMLG
+748 LMRSHSMLG

-782 GAGYPDQLGGDLV
+782 GAGYPDELGGDLV

-806 AFEVIIS
+806 AFEVIVS

-833 RGTQFHPAVVDAFLR
+833 RGSQFHPAVVDAFLR
-848 LIERDRAQ
+848 LIQRDRAQ

-864 AGILHEDIEDVPG
+864 AGILQEDIEDVPG

-929 ENGFLLTLDDGGDD
+929 ENGFLLTLDDAGDH

-949 VGPSRSYVG
+949 VGPSGSYVG
-958 SRLPR
+958 QRLPR

-968 WWVVEHGEPQ
+968 WWVVERGELQ
-978 NVADGRVDP
+978 NVADGRLDP
-987 RFYGPSE
+987 RFYGPGE

-1007 ERIGA
+1007 EHIGA
-1012 LGVESPRVA
+1012 LGVESPRIA

-1063 PNRRSFFERLDR
+1063 PNRRTFFERLER
-1075 ELAGRDGRSLSVA
+1075 ELAGRDSEPLSVA
-1088 MLDANGLK
+1088 ILDANGLK

-1110 LVRVGS
+1110 LVRVGG
-1116 ILVAG
+1116 ILQAG
-1121 VREGDLVARIGGDE
+1121 VRDGDLVARIGGDE

-1154 LAERIAHSTLGAGH
+1154 LADQIARGTIGAGH

-1182 DATVDELVE
+1182 EATVDALVE

>member
-1 MRGFLPRDPLL
+1 MRGLFPRDPLL
-12 VGRLGACL
+12 VGRFGAFLGAV
-20 GAIAWLWL
+20 AWLSL
-28 GGQGILPLA
+28 GGQGIVPIA
-37 AVALLLLLAT
+37 AAALVLLVATA
-47 SARVWFLDRRSGH
+47 ARVWWLDRRRGR
-60 ALRMHDVPTYV
+60 ALGLHEVPVLV
-71 VIADLVTAGIWM
+71 VIADLVTAGVWM
-83 IASATNPRSIA
+83 VGSASNPRSIA
-94 FVIVL
+94 FVIIL

-110 RAGLIAAM
+110 RAGLIATM
-118 TTYVAARLF
+118 TTYLAARLG
-127 MEALRVAIGEP
+127 MEALRLAMGEATPVA
-138 TPTPQLVAE
+138 QLIAE
-147 VFVVGIAVLILSAT
+147 VFVVAIAVLILSAT
-161 VDSYRAEQT
+161 VDSYRAEQA
-170 RAENAL
+170 RAEKAL
-176 RRGKTLERLA
+176 RLGKSLEHLA

-210 NAHHATIA
+210 NAHHATIN
-218 VRRGDEFYIAAGS
+218 VRRGDEFYIAAGA
-231 GTGERVVGVHAPA
+231 GTGEQVVGVHAPSEA
-244 ATGIVGAVLRTRAT
+244 GIVGAVLRTRAT
-258 VAVDDYA
+258 VMVDDYS
-265 ADPMAIP
+265 ADPTAVP
-272 AVREI
+272 AVRDV
-277 GVRALIGLPIFL
+277 GVRALIGVPIFL
-289 HGEFAAAISV
+289 HGEFAATITV
-299 GRLDLRPFDA
+299 GRLEPRPFDA
-309 EDRAALE
+309 DDRAALE
-316 GLAAHAS
+316 GLASHAS

-338 EALSRELSGA
+338 ETLSRELSGA

-364 FDLEW
+364 FNLEW
-369 VVITELKGDLAR
+369 VIISEVKGDLVR
-381 PLAALGKAAP
+381 SMAALGKAAP
-391 ARGHGWVPL
+391 ARSHGWISHGPL
-400 GPMLRSV
+400 LRQV
-407 VAARELVVLRDY
+407 VAARELVLMRDY
-419 ANDHGIEPDRPI
+419 ASDSGIELDRPI

-442 MMVAPIIVEGEIR
+442 TMVAPIILDGEIR
-455 ATIAVGTTDP
+455 AALTVGTTDP
-465 YRMFDGIERQE
+465 YRSFDAIERQE

-481 DLGASALRAANERSE
+481 DLAASALRAANERRE

-515 AVHEPFAIAKLAFDA
+515 AVHEPFGIAKLAFDA
-530 AATLV
+530 AETLLR
-535 QRDSFTV
+535 RDSFSI
-542 ARYDDR
+542 ARYDER
-548 TNELEFVME
+548 SNELEFVIE
-557 AHGDQAAP
+557 ARGGEATA
-565 GETRLSLGS
+565 GETRASIGS
-574 GPPPRQGPLPLGP
+574 GPT
-587 PPRQGPLPLGP
+587 
-598 MSQVVLTGEPFR
+598 SQVVLSGEPFR
-610 APNAVHLPM
+610 TENEVHLPM
-619 KSRGQL
+619 KSRGKL
-625 VGVLACATDAP
+625 VGVLACGTDAP

-706 MQLTTD
+706 MELSAD
-712 QVRRIQL
+712 QARRIQL

-734 ILNNPGALSPDEWV
+734 ILNKPGALSPDEWV
-748 IMRSHSMLG
+748 IMRSHSILG

-771 PIVRMH
+771 PIVRSH

-782 GAGYPDQLGGDLV
+782 GAGYPDELGGDLV

-806 AFEVIIS
+806 AFEVIVS

-911 IDELAERLLR
+911 IDELAQRLLR
-921 IICDAMGY
+921 IICDAMDY
-929 ENGFLLTLDDGGDD
+929 ENGFLLTLDDAGEH

-949 VGPSRSYVG
+949 VGPSGSYVG
-958 SRLPR
+958 QRLPR

-968 WWVVEHGEPQ
+968 WWVVERGELQ
-978 NVADGRVDP
+978 NVADGRLDP

-999 CVPLQLGD
+999 CVPLQLGE

-1012 LGVESPRVA
+1012 LGVESTRLS
-1021 AFGREDEELLTAVSH
+1021 AFGREDEDLLTAVSH

-1063 PNRRSFFERLDR
+1063 PNRRSFFQRLER
-1075 ELAGRDGRSLSVA
+1075 ELAGRDEAPLSVA
-1088 MLDANGLK
+1088 IVDANGLK
-1096 ALNDGFGHAAGDEA
+1096 ALNDSFGHAAGDEA
-1110 LVRVGS
+1110 LVRVGA
-1116 ILVAG
+1116 ILQEG
-1121 VREGDLVARIGGDE
+1121 VRDGDLVARIGGDE
-1135 FAVLFA
+1135 FAVLFV

-1154 LAERIAHSTLGAGH
+1154 LAERIANSTLGVGH

-1182 DATVDELVE
+1182 EATVDALVE

>member
-1 MRGFLPRDPLL
+1 MRGLFPRDPLL
-12 VGRLGACL
+12 VGRFGAALGAV
-20 GAIAWLWL
+20 AWLWL
-28 GGQGILPLA
+28 GGQGVVPLA
-37 AVALLLLLAT
+37 AASLVMLLAT
-47 SARVWFLDRRSGH
+47 SLRVWWLDRKGGH
-60 ALRMHDVPTYV
+60 VLRLNEVPAQVVVADV
-71 VIADLVTAGIWM
+71 LTAGVWM
-83 IASATNPRSIA
+83 IGSATNPRSIA

-110 RAGLIAAM
+110 RAGLIATM
-118 TTYVAARLF
+118 GTYLAARLG
-127 MEALRVAIGEP
+127 MEFIRVATGEP
-138 TPTPQLVAE
+138 TPIAQFFAE
-147 VFVVGIAVLILSAT
+147 VVVVAIAVLILSAT
-161 VDSYRAEQT
+161 VDSYRAEQA
-170 RAENAL
+170 RGEKAL
-176 RRGKTLERLA
+176 RLGRTLERLA

-210 NAHHATIA
+210 NAQHATIN
-218 VRRGDEFYIAAGS
+218 VRRGDEFYIAAGA
-231 GTGERVVGVHAPA
+231 GTGEGVVGVHAPSEV
-244 ATGIVGAVLRTRAT
+244 GIVGAVLRTRAT
-258 VAVDDYA
+258 VTVDDYA
-265 ADPMAIP
+265 ADPTAVP
-272 AVREI
+272 AVRDV
-277 GVRALIGLPIFL
+277 GVRAVIGVPIFL
-289 HGEFAAAISV
+289 HGEFAATLTV
-299 GRLDLRPFDA
+299 GRLEARPFDA
-309 EDRAALE
+309 DDRAALE
-316 GLAAHAS
+316 GLASHAS

-369 VVITELKGDLAR
+369 VVITELKGDLGR

-391 ARGHGWVPL
+391 ARSLDWMPVGPL
-400 GPMLRSV
+400 LRRV
-407 VAARELVVLRDY
+407 VAARELVLLRDY
-419 ANDHGIEPDRPI
+419 ASDNGIEPERPI

-442 MMVAPIIVEGEIR
+442 IMVAPVIFEGAIR
-455 ATIAVGTTDP
+455 AALAVGTTDR
-465 YRMFDGIERQE
+465 YRMFDAIERQE

-481 DLGASALRAANERSE
+481 DLAASALRSANERRE

-515 AVHEPFAIAKLAFDA
+515 AVHETFGIAKLAFDA
-530 AATLV
+530 AATLLR
-535 QRDSFTV
+535 RDTFSI
-542 ARYDDR
+542 ARYDER
-548 TNELEFVME
+548 SNELEFVIE
-557 AHGDQAAP
+557 ARGDQATG
-565 GETRLSLGS
+565 GETRASVGS
-574 GPPPRQGPLPLGP
+574 GPA
-587 PPRQGPLPLGP
+587 
-598 MSQVVLTGEPFR
+598 SQVVLTGEPFR
-610 APNAVHLPM
+610 TPNEVHLPM
-619 KSRGQL
+619 KSRGKL
-625 VGVLACATDAP
+625 VGVLACGTGAP
-636 NVLDDEDVAVLQ
+636 NILDDEDVAVLQ

-706 MQLTTD
+706 MQLSAD

-771 PIVRMH
+771 PIVRSH

-782 GAGYPDQLGGDLV
+782 GGGYPDQLGGDLV

-806 AFEVIIS
+806 AFEVIVS

-929 ENGFLLTLDDGGDD
+929 ENGFLLTLDDAGDD

-949 VGPSRSYVG
+949 VGPSGSYVG
-958 SRLPR
+958 QHLPR

-968 WWVVEHGEPQ
+968 WWVVERGELQ
-978 NVADGRVDP
+978 NVADGRLDP

-1007 ERIGA
+1007 ERIGV
-1012 LGVESPRVA
+1012 LGVESTRLA
-1021 AFGREDEELLTAVSH
+1021 AFGREDEDLLTAVSH

-1063 PNRRSFFERLDR
+1063 PNRRSFFQRLER
-1075 ELAGRDGRSLSVA
+1075 ELAGRDGAPLSVA
-1088 MLDANGLK
+1088 IVDANGLK

-1110 LVRVGS
+1110 LVRVGA
-1116 ILVAG
+1116 ILQAG

-1154 LAERIAHSTLGAGH
+1154 LAERIANSTLGIGH

-1182 DATVDELVE
+1182 ESTVDALVE

-1200 KQLMRKRTPA
+1200 KQHMRKRTPA